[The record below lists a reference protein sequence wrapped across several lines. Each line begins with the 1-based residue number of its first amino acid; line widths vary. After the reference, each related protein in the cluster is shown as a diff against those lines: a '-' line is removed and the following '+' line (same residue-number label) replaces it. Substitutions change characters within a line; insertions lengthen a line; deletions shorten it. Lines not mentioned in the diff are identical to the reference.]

1 MALRVTSR
9 DIQEIVA
16 KLSSDKAKAREVIKK
31 IDFYW
36 RVCLVSWREGV
47 KLLNTWLET
56 DRSIGF
62 CRYLSDKTSVLKPN
76 EVPHSETWPFLV
88 KILMQCASS
97 EISSSKKRLPKS
109 IFAKTLRIIV
119 QRAQDDGCSG
129 KKNLLLH
136 VAKSLFNHVWDVLKD
151 VPSFQSEYG
160 VILRYLLE
168 VTYYRFH
175 MRKRVYSNLVL
186 LYMEKVET
194 SLSTE
199 NFGQINP
206 KEEVFRFTLTL
217 HSLIENPP
225 GDIPDDL
232 RDNIISGFV
241 GIFSH
246 VRDEGKISRKLVECI
261 NTYLLKD
268 GPNLG
273 GKSLEIHQAVNHFVF
288 RYWFATH
295 DRSLKDS
302 LICYAKLQ
310 VSLTRGVDDGSI
322 LLELV
327 DVMSKELDQ
336 MITSSTNSPWGE
348 KCGIMTSSQFKV
360 AELAALVFCRVC
372 ANTYKSPVTE
382 KRARREHV
390 VVLIKERVM
399 EGKWPWHAA
408 LVCLIRNYSTRI
420 RKDHLLFWFDSI
432 SANFE
437 RIINAATLEHSYDDL
452 FWMLHLLRLSL
463 LMLFT
468 APNEK
473 SSQKLAFPLNE
484 VDAAFMLLCSIML
497 SDTKDSYLVPLEIW
511 DLRLFKRTL
520 PTVLMLGNILQV
532 CFVLHLMLLLQENL
546 AAVMVV
552 GKYLNGAH
560 STVDIVKSMMT
571 MRNIQGD
578 LQDFLYLRQNVLPA
592 VLAILN
598 LKEFTTLNEQFVVLL
613 PAAAY
618 ALSTGST
625 PLLYE
630 ASGLLPLLYA
640 TEPVEELA
648 KIEES
653 PSDFL
658 ECSVEVL
665 AKIDIDSGP
674 KVNLSN
680 YCQNVRLPLNLRD
693 QLLHEMENH
702 VLECIKEVEIDKM
715 LLSEVI
721 YTCALLANFM
731 FCSYSTRIREIPYF
745 FSKLGESLLGFL
757 NHAISIVEKYYNDGL
772 SGCLEW
778 NSIINNI
785 DSTVTSFKSFTSS
798 PFLSNCQEKNIASS
812 GFYFGIVQSSE
823 RLLKALAKL
832 YEGCSEC
839 RRNSQAKPDFPDLSD
854 AHSVHDPLPLNSRKK
869 LILDMELDMNSGSI
883 DVDRLGID
891 GSQTT
896 GSSISLVNQKLNFLS
911 IISSF
916 FPILSLST
924 WEIMFNLREK
934 ENDPQV
940 LENFLCILSRHPHWS
955 SCRHI
960 LDLVTSMTDVVN
972 SYENLK
978 FPCSFIL
985 DGICGLVASLLQS
998 NGVGTQNTVASSFTK
1013 RESEECLT
1021 SLGDL
1026 VTKVFDNSLFDWYDR
1041 AKLVNCICNFVL
1053 LRPQLAQLV
1062 IDKLFMLLRDPDYRV
1077 RLCLARR
1084 IGVLFQT
1091 WDGHSELFQDVC
1103 SNFGRKLVSSSGEK
1117 IVRAHEVLSA
1127 GPQPRPIMETIVIT
1141 LMHLVLHSEKIEFEA
1156 VFMISVVAAI
1166 DPSQR
1171 ELVSAVLDSLS
1182 EEACYTNR
1190 TKFLE
1195 ELMGPILFNWV
1206 ACGVS
1211 LVALVEAR
1219 DIFTSNLE
1227 PMNFIKYCCPWL
1239 LPALI
1244 LQEDA
1249 NGLKWVAKVACQPCA
1264 ALVKSHFVHIFSVC
1278 MAMHCSKKAGWERGS
1293 RVLETSILLIVN
1305 ISEHER
1311 DELIKKQMVSIVNH
1325 TLSLASSS
1333 SDCPLPFF
1341 SKDTI
1346 ACTIQ
1351 TIVDG
1356 FLDSEEHSKSFELV
1370 DKINIFRPDRVFM
1383 FIVDLHYKIAAA
1395 AHHWHKCNHLAG
1407 IEVLVNL
1414 LGHRAVIPSTFSY
1427 LLNLI
1432 GQFIGCDCLLDQC
1445 CCIISTLLNISR
1457 DYPSGETIRVLG
1469 EQLQFLVSE
1478 LVACCIPCGS
1488 NKKLSL
1494 TTSSRA
1500 VLLLQQLTIGADSS
1514 MVEYMKE
1521 LVAFPEFDIFNEIRD
1536 FHQKIR
1542 QTYSPRVHL
1551 LNFVKRP
1558 HYVPP
1563 RLLLC
1568 SLKALH
1574 KNIGSSGI
1582 FLGDQNDFKD
1592 AYWHSEN
1599 EIFHAAWKLVP
1610 LCSLD
1615 NTNDLSA
1622 MVSDIISKIGIGDPH
1637 RVVFHL
1643 PGDYSVPVFGIAI
1656 GMAETNIHADTGI
1669 SEEALLVLMRL
1680 LKKYLMD
1687 DSVEIIDMASQ
1698 ALRGILSTENGQ
1710 RALMQLDSYERSLIQ
1725 VHSKGVNLELVQR
1738 LIFNLQRKLTAE
1750 SISIEDSNVWT
1761 TLDKT
1766 FEAWICPLVYA
1777 VIGYCNDLILRLC
1790 QDIVLVKSEVAE
1802 FLFPYVIVNV
1812 AGRMDLDVDLC
1823 KLISLKVQENI
1834 FIESNAS
1841 IKSIQ
1846 IFLHALNELRL
1857 CHVTERKS
1865 SVVPQKQESSK
1876 QTKSPSYGS
1885 KLRVASA
1892 KMKDQQTTSCRLSV
1906 STLCWEKVYWL
1917 SVDYLMAAKSAI
1929 KCGSYFSAV
1938 LYVEYWCE
1946 EHFNSLTLGSPDF
1959 SPREMLQ
1966 SHIEILASAVTQINE
1981 PDSLY
1986 GIIQSHKLSSQITT
2000 FQHEGNWSKALEY
2013 LDLQARFELM
2023 PQMNGSTYLSS
2034 GNSQQP
2040 AHAFFSQTEHDT
2052 THKKPYKGLV
2062 RSLQQIGCTHVLDVY
2077 CQGLTTQ
2084 RGRLQHDLEFAELQ
2098 YEAAW
2103 RAGNWDFCSLY
2114 SCGAAPVSHQPGG
2127 HHFNENLHGC
2137 LRALQ
2142 EGEYDEFYT
2151 TLRNTKQDLLM
2162 SIFHASKESTEYIY
2176 STLVKLQIFYHLG
2189 MAWDLRWNSS
2199 CEKFDSSSERQKL
2212 LSEPVVPSM
2221 DQLQTL
2227 HKIWIRIF
2235 KQAELHMNMLEPFIA
2250 FRRVLLQVLNS
2261 SDSTAHHLLESA
2273 SILRKGCR
2281 TSQAAAALHEF
2292 KYLCSGLG
2300 EEYSNL
2306 YWLGRLEEAK
2316 LLRAQGQHEM
2326 AINLADHISQ
2336 NRQLKEDAADVFR
2349 LVGKWLAET
2358 RSSNSRTI
2366 LEKYLKH
2373 AVVLAGNN
2381 ITTEKLSAEKRS
2393 QMHFNLAHYADAL
2406 FRSHEERLNSN
2417 EWHVAIRLRKHKTR
2431 ELEALLKRLKTSK
2444 GDKIDYSLKIQELQK
2459 QLSMDKGEAEKL
2471 QEDRDKFLS
2480 TAVEGYKQCLIIGDK
2495 YDVQVVFRLVSM
2507 WFSLTN
2513 KEIAI
2518 DSMLSTI
2525 KEVQSYKFI
2534 PLVYQIA
2541 SRMGGNKDSLAPK
2554 NFQFALVSLVKK
2566 MALDHPYHTIF
2577 QLLALANGDRIK
2589 DKQRSRNSFVV
2600 DVDKKV
2606 AAEDLLRELSAYH
2619 GAVISQMKQMVEI
2632 YIKLAELETKS
2643 EDTNKKVTLPREL
2656 RSIREL
2662 ELVPVV
2668 TSNFP
2673 VDQTCQYPKG
2683 FFPHF
2688 RGLADSVTIMNGI
2701 NAPKVVECLGS
2712 DGMRYRQLAKSG
2724 NDDLR
2729 QDAVMEQ
2736 FFGLVNTF
2744 LQKNRDTWKRR
2755 LRIRT
2760 YKVVPFTPSAGVLE
2774 WVNGTVPLG
2783 EYLIG
2788 SSRNGGAH
2796 GRYGVGDWTFLKC
2809 RQHVTAENNK
2819 SRAFLEVCKNFRPVM
2834 HYFFLERFRHPADW
2848 FDKRLAYTRS
2858 VAASSMVGYI
2868 VGLGDRH
2875 SMNVLIDQSSAEVV
2889 HIDLG
2894 VAFEQG
2900 LMLKTPER
2908 VPFRLTRDIID
2919 GMGVTGVEGV
2929 FRRCCEETLSV
2940 MRTNKEALLTIIEVF
2955 IHDPLYKWALSP
2967 LKAMQRQKDID
2978 DDLDANLEDSD
2989 EDEYEGNKDAAR
3001 ALLRVKQKLDG
3012 YEDGEMRSVHGQ
3024 VQQLIQDAIDPD
3036 RLCHMF
3042 PGWGAWL

>member
-1 MALRVTSR
+1 MALKVTSR
-9 DIQEIVA
+9 DIQEIVS
-16 KLSSDKAKAREVIKK
+16 KLSSDKAKARE
-31 IDFYW
+31 
-36 RVCLVSWREGV
+36 EGV

-76 EVPHSETWPFLV
+76 EVPHAETWPFLV

-225 GDIPDDL
+225 GDIPEDL
-232 RDNIISGFV
+232 RDNIISGFI

-295 DRSLKDS
+295 DRCLKDS

-336 MITSSTNSPWGE
+336 MSTSSTNSPWGE
-348 KCGIMTSSQFKV
+348 KCGIMTSSQFKL

-372 ANTYKSPVTE
+372 ANTYKSLVTE

-437 RIINAATLEHSYDDL
+437 RIINAGTLEHSYDDL
-452 FWMLHLLRLSL
+452 FWTLQSLLRLSL
-463 LMLFT
+463 LMLFA

-484 VDAAFMLLCSIML
+484 DNENKLHELSGPLYEVGNGWHVIWNCLMRSLPTFCNLTSIVDAAFTLLCSIML

-520 PTVLMLGNILQV
+520 STVLMLGNIFQV

-552 GKYLNGAH
+552 GKYLKGAH
-560 STVDIVKSMMT
+560 FTVDIVKSMMT
-571 MRNIQGD
+571 MRSIQGD

-598 LKEFTTLNEQFVVLL
+598 LKEFTTLNERFVVLL

-618 ALSTGST
+618 ALSTGCT

-693 QLLHEMENH
+693 QLHREMENH

-731 FCSYSTRIREIPYF
+731 FCSYSTRIREIPPF
-745 FSKLGESLLGFL
+745 FYKLGESLLGYL

-785 DSTVTSFKSFTSS
+785 DSTATSFKSFTSS
-798 PFLSNCQEKNIASS
+798 PLLSNCQEKNIASS

-854 AHSVHDPLPLNSRKK
+854 AHSIHDLLPLNNRKK
-869 LILDMELDMNSGSI
+869 LILDVELDMNGGSI

-896 GSSISLVNQKLNFLS
+896 GSSISLVNQKLNFLA

-916 FPILSLST
+916 FPILSFST
-924 WEIMFNLREK
+924 WEIMFNLKEK

-978 FPCSFIL
+978 FPCSCIL
-985 DGICGLVASLLQS
+985 DGICCLVASLLQS
-998 NGVGTQNTVASSFTK
+998 NGVGTQNTVASSSTK

-1103 SNFGRKLVSSSGEK
+1103 SNFGRKLVTSSGEK
-1117 IVRAHEVLSA
+1117 IVRAQEVLSA

-1141 LMHLVLHSEKIEFEA
+1141 LMHLVLHSEKIELEA

-1182 EEACYTNR
+1182 KEACYTNR

-1249 NGLKWVAKVACQPCA
+1249 NSLKWVAKVACQTCA
-1264 ALVKSHFVHIFSVC
+1264 ALVKRHFVHIFSVC

-1311 DELIKKQMVSIVNH
+1311 DELIKKQM
-1325 TLSLASSS
+1325 
-1333 SDCPLPFF
+1333 
-1341 SKDTI
+1341 
-1346 ACTIQ
+1346 
-1351 TIVDG
+1351 
-1356 FLDSEEHSKSFELV
+1356 
-1370 DKINIFRPDRVFM
+1370 
-1383 FIVDLHYKIAAA
+1383 
-1395 AHHWHKCNHLAG
+1395 
-1407 IEVLVNL
+1407 
-1414 LGHRAVIPSTFSY
+1414 
-1427 LLNLI
+1427 
-1432 GQFIGCDCLLDQC
+1432 
-1445 CCIISTLLNISR
+1445 
-1457 DYPSGETIRVLG
+1457 
-1469 EQLQFLVSE
+1469 
-1478 LVACCIPCGS
+1478 
-1488 NKKLSL
+1488 
-1494 TTSSRA
+1494 
-1500 VLLLQQLTIGADSS
+1500 
-1514 MVEYMKE
+1514 
-1521 LVAFPEFDIFNEIRD
+1521 
-1536 FHQKIR
+1536 
-1542 QTYSPRVHL
+1542 
-1551 LNFVKRP
+1551 FVKRP

-1710 RALMQLDSYERSLIQ
+1710 RALMQLNSYERSLIE

-1738 LIFNLQRKLTAE
+1738 LISNLQRKLTAE

-1777 VIGYCNDLILRLC
+1777 VIGYCNDVILRLC

-1885 KLRVASA
+1885 KSRVASA

-1906 STLCWEKVYWL
+1906 SALCWEKVYWL

-2023 PQMNGSTYLSS
+2023 PQINGSTYPSS

-2040 AHAFFSQTEHDT
+2040 AHAIFSQTEHDT

-2114 SCGAAPVSHQPGG
+2114 SCGAAPVAHQPGG

-2142 EGEYDEFYT
+2142 EGDYDEFYT

-2336 NRQLKEDAADVFR
+2336 NRQLKDAADVFR

-2373 AVVLAGNN
+2373 AIVLAGNH

-2417 EWHVAIRLRKHKTR
+2417 EWHVAIRLRKHKTK

-2480 TAVEGYKQCLIIGDK
+2480 TAVEGYKQCLIIGEK

-2507 WFSLTN
+2507 WFSLTT

-2525 KEVQSYKFI
+2525 KQVQSYKFI

-2656 RSIREL
+2656 RGIREL

>member
-1 MALRVTSR
+1 MALKVTSR
-9 DIQEIVA
+9 DIQEIVS
-16 KLSSDKAKAREVIKK
+16 KLSSDKAKARE
-31 IDFYW
+31 
-36 RVCLVSWREGV
+36 EGV

-56 DRSIGF
+56 DRSFGF

-119 QRAQDDGCSG
+119 QRAQDDGCSEKSSKSDVACRPALTCRKG

-336 MITSSTNSPWGE
+336 MSTSSTNSPWGE

-372 ANTYKSPVTE
+372 ANTYKSPGTE

-390 VVLIKERVM
+390 VVLIKERVV

-420 RKDHLLFWFDSI
+420 RKDHLLFWFDNI

-437 RIINAATLEHSYDDL
+437 RIINAATLKHSYDDL
-452 FWMLHLLRLSL
+452 FWTLQSLLRLSL
-463 LMLFT
+463 LMLFA

-473 SSQKLAFPLNE
+473 SSQKLAFPMNE
-484 VDAAFMLLCSIML
+484 DNENKLHEL
-497 SDTKDSYLVPLEIW
+497 SGPLYEVGKGWHVIW
-511 DLRLFKRTL
+511 NCLMRSL
-520 PTVLMLGNILQV
+520 PTFCNLTSIV

-546 AAVMVV
+546 V
-552 GKYLNGAH
+552 
-560 STVDIVKSMMT
+560 VKSMMT
-571 MRNIQGD
+571 MRSIQGD

-598 LKEFTTLNEQFVVLL
+598 LKDFCHCSMLL
-613 PAAAY
+613 SLWRNWPRLRKVQVIFWNAQ
-618 ALSTGST
+618 L
-625 PLLYE
+625 
-630 ASGLLPLLYA
+630 
-640 TEPVEELA
+640 
-648 KIEES
+648 K
-653 PSDFL
+653 FL
-658 ECSVEVL
+658 RRL
-665 AKIDIDSGP
+665 ILIL
-674 KVNLSN
+674 VNLFN

-721 YTCALLANFM
+721 YTCALLSNFM
-731 FCSYSTRIREIPYF
+731 FCSYSTRIREIPHF
-745 FSKLGESLLGFL
+745 FSKLGESLLGYL
-757 NHAISIVEKYYNDGL
+757 NHAITIVEKYYNDGL

-785 DSTVTSFKSFTSS
+785 DSMATSFKSFTSS
-798 PFLSNCQEKNIASS
+798 PFLNNCQEKNIASS

-823 RLLKALAKL
+823 RLLKSLAKL

-839 RRNSQAKPDFPDLSD
+839 RRNSQAKPGFPDLSD
-854 AHSVHDPLPLNSRKK
+854 AHSIHDPLPLNSRKK
-869 LILDMELDMNSGSI
+869 LILDVELDMNGGSI

-978 FPCSFIL
+978 FPCSYIL
-985 DGICGLVASLLQS
+985 DGICCLVTSLLQS

-1103 SNFGRKLVSSSGEK
+1103 SNFGRKLVTSSGEK
-1117 IVRAHEVLSA
+1117 TVRAQEVLSV
-1127 GPQPRPIMETIVIT
+1127 GPQPRPIMETIVVT
-1141 LMHLVLHSEKIEFEA
+1141 LMHLVLHSERIELEA

-1182 EEACYTNR
+1182 KEACYTNR

-1249 NGLKWVAKVACQPCA
+1249 NSLKWVAKVACQPCA

-1325 TLSLASSS
+1325 TLSLASNS

-1414 LGHRAVIPSTFSY
+1414 LGHRAVIPSTFNY

-1457 DYPSGETIRVLG
+1457 DYPSEETIRVLG

-1488 NKKLSL
+1488 NKKLSV

-1514 MVEYMKE
+1514 MVEYIKE

-1622 MVSDIISKIGIGDPH
+1622 MVSDFISKIGIGDPH

-1643 PGDYSVPVFGIAI
+1643 PGDYSVPVFGITI
-1656 GMAETNIHADTGI
+1656 GMGDTNIHADTGI

-1710 RALMQLDSYERSLIQ
+1710 RALMQLDSYERSLIE

-1738 LIFNLQRKLTAE
+1738 LISNLQRKLTAE

-1834 FIESNAS
+1834 FNESNAS

-1885 KLRVASA
+1885 KSRVASA

-1986 GIIQSHKLSSQITT
+1986 GIIQSHKLSSQITI

-2023 PQMNGSTYLSS
+2023 PQMNGSTHPSS

-2084 RGRLQHDLEFAELQ
+2084 TGRLQHDLEFAELQ

-2114 SCGAAPVSHQPGG
+2114 SCGAAPVAHQPGG

-2142 EGEYDEFYT
+2142 EGDYDEFYT

-2221 DQLQTL
+2221 DQLKTL

-2366 LEKYLKH
+2366 LEKYLKR
-2373 AVVLAGNN
+2373 AVVLAGNH

-2417 EWHVAIRLRKHKTR
+2417 EWHVAIRLRKHKTK

-2632 YIKLAELETKS
+2632 YIKLAELETKR
-2643 EDTNKKVTLPREL
+2643 EDTNKKVALPREL

-2755 LRIRT
+2755 LIIRT

-2929 FRRCCEETLSV
+2929 FRRCCEEALSV

>member
-1 MALRVTSR
+1 MALKVTSR
-9 DIQEIVA
+9 DIQEIVS
-16 KLSSDKAKAREVIKK
+16 KLSSDKAKARE
-31 IDFYW
+31 
-36 RVCLVSWREGV
+36 EGV

-76 EVPHSETWPFLV
+76 EVPHAETWPFLV

-225 GDIPDDL
+225 GDIPEDL
-232 RDNIISGFV
+232 RDNIISGFI

-295 DRSLKDS
+295 DRCLKDS

-336 MITSSTNSPWGE
+336 MSTSSTNSPWGE
-348 KCGIMTSSQFKV
+348 KCGIMTSSQFKL

-372 ANTYKSPVTE
+372 ANTYKSLVTE

-437 RIINAATLEHSYDDL
+437 RIINAGTLEHSYDDL
-452 FWMLHLLRLSL
+452 FWTLQSLLRLSL
-463 LMLFT
+463 LMLFA

-484 VDAAFMLLCSIML
+484 DNENKLHELSGPLYEVGNGWHVIWNCLMRSLPTFCNLTSIVDAAFTLLCSIML

-520 PTVLMLGNILQV
+520 STVLMLGNIFQV

-552 GKYLNGAH
+552 GKYLKGAH
-560 STVDIVKSMMT
+560 FTVDIVKSMMT
-571 MRNIQGD
+571 MRSIQGD

-598 LKEFTTLNEQFVVLL
+598 LKEFTTLNERFVVLL

-618 ALSTGST
+618 ALSTGCT

-693 QLLHEMENH
+693 QLHREMENH

-731 FCSYSTRIREIPYF
+731 FCSYSTRIREIPPF
-745 FSKLGESLLGFL
+745 FYKLGESLLGYL

-785 DSTVTSFKSFTSS
+785 DSTATSFKSFTSS
-798 PFLSNCQEKNIASS
+798 PLLSNCQEKNIASS

-854 AHSVHDPLPLNSRKK
+854 AHSIHDLLPLNNRKK
-869 LILDMELDMNSGSI
+869 LILDVELDMNGGSI

-896 GSSISLVNQKLNFLS
+896 GSSISLVNQKLNFLA

-916 FPILSLST
+916 FPILSFST
-924 WEIMFNLREK
+924 WEIMFNLKEK

-978 FPCSFIL
+978 FPCSCIL
-985 DGICGLVASLLQS
+985 DGICCLVASLLQS
-998 NGVGTQNTVASSFTK
+998 NGVGTQNTVASSSTK

-1103 SNFGRKLVSSSGEK
+1103 SNFGRKLVTSSGEK
-1117 IVRAHEVLSA
+1117 IVRAQEVLSA

-1141 LMHLVLHSEKIEFEA
+1141 LMHLVLHSEKIELEA

-1182 EEACYTNR
+1182 KEACYTNR

-1249 NGLKWVAKVACQPCA
+1249 NSLKWVAKVACQTCA
-1264 ALVKSHFVHIFSVC
+1264 ALVKRHFVHIFSVC

-1311 DELIKKQMVSIVNH
+1311 DELIKKQM
-1325 TLSLASSS
+1325 
-1333 SDCPLPFF
+1333 
-1341 SKDTI
+1341 
-1346 ACTIQ
+1346 
-1351 TIVDG
+1351 
-1356 FLDSEEHSKSFELV
+1356 
-1370 DKINIFRPDRVFM
+1370 
-1383 FIVDLHYKIAAA
+1383 
-1395 AHHWHKCNHLAG
+1395 
-1407 IEVLVNL
+1407 
-1414 LGHRAVIPSTFSY
+1414 
-1427 LLNLI
+1427 
-1432 GQFIGCDCLLDQC
+1432 
-1445 CCIISTLLNISR
+1445 
-1457 DYPSGETIRVLG
+1457 
-1469 EQLQFLVSE
+1469 
-1478 LVACCIPCGS
+1478 
-1488 NKKLSL
+1488 
-1494 TTSSRA
+1494 
-1500 VLLLQQLTIGADSS
+1500 
-1514 MVEYMKE
+1514 
-1521 LVAFPEFDIFNEIRD
+1521 
-1536 FHQKIR
+1536 
-1542 QTYSPRVHL
+1542 
-1551 LNFVKRP
+1551 
-1558 HYVPP
+1558 
-1563 RLLLC
+1563 
-1568 SLKALH
+1568 
-1574 KNIGSSGI
+1574 
-1582 FLGDQNDFKD
+1582 
-1592 AYWHSEN
+1592 
-1599 EIFHAAWKLVP
+1599 
-1610 LCSLD
+1610 
-1615 NTNDLSA
+1615 
-1622 MVSDIISKIGIGDPH
+1622 
-1637 RVVFHL
+1637 
-1643 PGDYSVPVFGIAI
+1643 
-1656 GMAETNIHADTGI
+1656 
-1669 SEEALLVLMRL
+1669 
-1680 LKKYLMD
+1680 
-1687 DSVEIIDMASQ
+1687 
-1698 ALRGILSTENGQ
+1698 GILSTENGQ
-1710 RALMQLDSYERSLIQ
+1710 RALMQLNSYERSLI
-1725 VHSKGVNLELVQR
+1725 E
-1738 LIFNLQRKLTAE
+1738 
-1750 SISIEDSNVWT
+1750 
-1761 TLDKT
+1761 
-1766 FEAWICPLVYA
+1766 
-1777 VIGYCNDLILRLC
+1777 
-1790 QDIVLVKSEVAE
+1790 
-1802 FLFPYVIVNV
+1802 
-1812 AGRMDLDVDLC
+1812 
-1823 KLISLKVQENI
+1823 
-1834 FIESNAS
+1834 
-1841 IKSIQ
+1841 
-1846 IFLHALNELRL
+1846 
-1857 CHVTERKS
+1857 
-1865 SVVPQKQESSK
+1865 
-1876 QTKSPSYGS
+1876 
-1885 KLRVASA
+1885 
-1892 KMKDQQTTSCRLSV
+1892 
-1906 STLCWEKVYWL
+1906 VYWL

-2023 PQMNGSTYLSS
+2023 PQINGSTYPSS

-2040 AHAFFSQTEHDT
+2040 AHAIFSQTEHDT

-2114 SCGAAPVSHQPGG
+2114 SCGAAPVAHQPGG

-2142 EGEYDEFYT
+2142 EGDYDEFYT

-2336 NRQLKEDAADVFR
+2336 NRQLKDAADVFR

-2373 AVVLAGNN
+2373 AIVLAGNH

-2417 EWHVAIRLRKHKTR
+2417 EWHVAIRLRKHKTK

-2480 TAVEGYKQCLIIGDK
+2480 TAVEGYKQCLIIGEK

-2507 WFSLTN
+2507 WFSLTT

-2525 KEVQSYKFI
+2525 KQVQSYKFI

-2656 RSIREL
+2656 RGIREL

>member
-1 MALRVTSR
+1 MALKVTSR
-9 DIQEIVA
+9 DIQEIVS
-16 KLSSDKAKAREVIKK
+16 KLSSDKAKARE
-31 IDFYW
+31 
-36 RVCLVSWREGV
+36 EGV

-56 DRSIGF
+56 DRSFGF

-119 QRAQDDGCSG
+119 QRAQDDGCSEKSSKSDVACRPALTCRKG

-336 MITSSTNSPWGE
+336 MSTSSTNSPWGE

-372 ANTYKSPVTE
+372 ANTYKSPGTE

-390 VVLIKERVM
+390 VVLIKERVV

-420 RKDHLLFWFDSI
+420 RKDHLLFWFDNI

-437 RIINAATLEHSYDDL
+437 RIINAATLKHSYDDL
-452 FWMLHLLRLSL
+452 FWTLQSLLRLSL
-463 LMLFT
+463 LMLFA

-473 SSQKLAFPLNE
+473 SSQKLAFPMNE
-484 VDAAFMLLCSIML
+484 DNENKLHELSGPLYEVGKGWHVIWNCLMRSLPTFCNLTSIVDAAFMLLCSIML

-520 PTVLMLGNILQV
+520 SMSAL
-532 CFVLHLMLLLQENL
+532 CFISCYFSRRTSL
-546 AAVMVV
+546 
-552 GKYLNGAH
+552 
-560 STVDIVKSMMT
+560 
-571 MRNIQGD
+571 GD

-598 LKEFTTLNEQFVVLL
+598 LKEFTTLNERFVVLL

-625 PLLYE
+625 PLLYD

-640 TEPVEELA
+640 TEPMEELA

-674 KVNLSN
+674 KVNLFN

-721 YTCALLANFM
+721 YTCALLSNFM
-731 FCSYSTRIREIPYF
+731 FCSYSTRIREIPHF
-745 FSKLGESLLGFL
+745 FSKLGESLLGYL
-757 NHAISIVEKYYNDGL
+757 NHAITIVEKYYNDGL

-785 DSTVTSFKSFTSS
+785 DSMATSFKSFTSS
-798 PFLSNCQEKNIASS
+798 PFLNNCQEKNIASS

-823 RLLKALAKL
+823 RLLKSLAKL

-839 RRNSQAKPDFPDLSD
+839 RRNSQAKPGFPDLSD
-854 AHSVHDPLPLNSRKK
+854 AHSIHDPLPLNSRKK
-869 LILDMELDMNSGSI
+869 LILDVELDMNGGSI

-978 FPCSFIL
+978 FPCSYIL
-985 DGICGLVASLLQS
+985 DGICCLVTSLLQS

-1103 SNFGRKLVSSSGEK
+1103 SNFGRKLVTSSGEK
-1117 IVRAHEVLSA
+1117 TVRAQEVLSV
-1127 GPQPRPIMETIVIT
+1127 GPQPRPIMETIVVT
-1141 LMHLVLHSEKIEFEA
+1141 LMHLVLHSERIELEA

-1182 EEACYTNR
+1182 KEACYTNR

-1249 NGLKWVAKVACQPCA
+1249 NSLKWVAK
-1264 ALVKSHFVHIFSVC
+1264 
-1278 MAMHCSKKAGWERGS
+1278 
-1293 RVLETSILLIVN
+1293 
-1305 ISEHER
+1305 
-1311 DELIKKQMVSIVNH
+1311 VSIVNH
-1325 TLSLASSS
+1325 TLSLASNS

-1346 ACTIQ
+1346 ALRSTLK
-1351 TIVDG
+1351 V
-1356 FLDSEEHSKSFELV
+1356 S
-1370 DKINIFRPDRVFM
+1370 
-1383 FIVDLHYKIAAA
+1383 
-1395 AHHWHKCNHLAG
+1395 
-1407 IEVLVNL
+1407 NL
-1414 LGHRAVIPSTFSY
+1414 LTRLTSSDRTEYLCY

-1457 DYPSGETIRVLG
+1457 DYPSEETIRVLG

-1488 NKKLSL
+1488 NKKLSV

-1514 MVEYMKE
+1514 MVEYIKE

-1622 MVSDIISKIGIGDPH
+1622 MVSDFISKIGIGDPH

-1643 PGDYSVPVFGIAI
+1643 PGDYSVPVFGITI
-1656 GMAETNIHADTGI
+1656 GMGDTNIHADTGI

-1710 RALMQLDSYERSLIQ
+1710 RALMQLDSYERSLIE

-1738 LIFNLQRKLTAE
+1738 LISNLQRKLTAE

-1834 FIESNAS
+1834 FNESNAS

-1885 KLRVASA
+1885 KSRVASA

-1986 GIIQSHKLSSQITT
+1986 GIIQSHKLSSQITI

-2023 PQMNGSTYLSS
+2023 PQMNGSTHPSS

-2084 RGRLQHDLEFAELQ
+2084 TGRLQHDLEFAELQ

-2114 SCGAAPVSHQPGG
+2114 SCGAAPVAHQPGG

-2142 EGEYDEFYT
+2142 EGDYDEFYT

-2221 DQLQTL
+2221 DQLKTL

-2366 LEKYLKH
+2366 LEKYLKR
-2373 AVVLAGNN
+2373 AVVLAGNH

-2417 EWHVAIRLRKHKTR
+2417 EWHVAIRLRKHKTK

-2632 YIKLAELETKS
+2632 YIKLAELETKR
-2643 EDTNKKVTLPREL
+2643 EDTNKKVALPREL

-2755 LRIRT
+2755 LIIRT

-2929 FRRCCEETLSV
+2929 FRRCCEEALSV

>member
-1 MALRVTSR
+1 MALKVTSR
-9 DIQEIVA
+9 DIQEIVS
-16 KLSSDKAKAREVIKK
+16 KLSSDKAKARE
-31 IDFYW
+31 
-36 RVCLVSWREGV
+36 EGV

-56 DRSIGF
+56 DRSFGF

-119 QRAQDDGCSG
+119 QRAQDDGCSEKSSKSDVACRPALTCRKG

-336 MITSSTNSPWGE
+336 MSTSSTNSPWGE

-372 ANTYKSPVTE
+372 ANTYKSPGTE

-390 VVLIKERVM
+390 VVLIKERVV

-420 RKDHLLFWFDSI
+420 RKDHLLFWFDNI

-437 RIINAATLEHSYDDL
+437 RIINAATLKHSYDDL
-452 FWMLHLLRLSL
+452 FWTLQSLLRLSL
-463 LMLFT
+463 LMLFA

-473 SSQKLAFPLNE
+473 SSQKLAFPMNE
-484 VDAAFMLLCSIML
+484 DNENKLHELSGPLYEVGKGWHVIWNCLMRSLPTFCNLTSIVDAAFMLLCSIML

-520 PTVLMLGNILQV
+520 SMSAL
-532 CFVLHLMLLLQENL
+532 CFISCYFSRRTSL
-546 AAVMVV
+546 
-552 GKYLNGAH
+552 
-560 STVDIVKSMMT
+560 
-571 MRNIQGD
+571 GD

-598 LKEFTTLNEQFVVLL
+598 LKEFTTLNERFVVLL

-625 PLLYE
+625 PLLYD

-640 TEPVEELA
+640 TEPMEELA

-674 KVNLSN
+674 KVNLFN

-721 YTCALLANFM
+721 YTCALLSNFM
-731 FCSYSTRIREIPYF
+731 FCSYST
-745 FSKLGESLLGFL
+745 S
-757 NHAISIVEKYYNDGL
+757 
-772 SGCLEW
+772 
-778 NSIINNI
+778 
-785 DSTVTSFKSFTSS
+785 
-798 PFLSNCQEKNIASS
+798 
-812 GFYFGIVQSSE
+812 
-823 RLLKALAKL
+823 
-832 YEGCSEC
+832 
-839 RRNSQAKPDFPDLSD
+839 
-854 AHSVHDPLPLNSRKK
+854 
-869 LILDMELDMNSGSI
+869 
-883 DVDRLGID
+883 
-891 GSQTT
+891 
-896 GSSISLVNQKLNFLS
+896 
-911 IISSF
+911 
-916 FPILSLST
+916 
-924 WEIMFNLREK
+924 
-934 ENDPQV
+934 
-940 LENFLCILSRHPHWS
+940 
-955 SCRHI
+955 
-960 LDLVTSMTDVVN
+960 
-972 SYENLK
+972 
-978 FPCSFIL
+978 
-985 DGICGLVASLLQS
+985 
-998 NGVGTQNTVASSFTK
+998 
-1013 RESEECLT
+1013 
-1021 SLGDL
+1021 
-1026 VTKVFDNSLFDWYDR
+1026 
-1041 AKLVNCICNFVL
+1041 
-1053 LRPQLAQLV
+1053 
-1062 IDKLFMLLRDPDYRV
+1062 
-1077 RLCLARR
+1077 
-1084 IGVLFQT
+1084 
-1091 WDGHSELFQDVC
+1091 
-1103 SNFGRKLVSSSGEK
+1103 SNFGRKLVTSSGEK
-1117 IVRAHEVLSA
+1117 TVRAQEVLSV
-1127 GPQPRPIMETIVIT
+1127 GPQPRPIMETIVVT
-1141 LMHLVLHSEKIEFEA
+1141 LMHLVLHSERIELEA

-1182 EEACYTNR
+1182 KEACYTNR

-1249 NGLKWVAKVACQPCA
+1249 NSLKWVAKVACQPCA

-1325 TLSLASSS
+1325 TLSLASNS

-1414 LGHRAVIPSTFSY
+1414 LGHRAVIPSTFNY

-1457 DYPSGETIRVLG
+1457 DYPSEETIRVLG

-1488 NKKLSL
+1488 NKKLSV

-1514 MVEYMKE
+1514 MVEYIKE

-1622 MVSDIISKIGIGDPH
+1622 MVSDFISKIGIGDPH

-1643 PGDYSVPVFGIAI
+1643 PGDYSVPVFGITI
-1656 GMAETNIHADTGI
+1656 GMGDTNIHADTGI

-1710 RALMQLDSYERSLIQ
+1710 RALMQLDSYERSLIE

-1738 LIFNLQRKLTAE
+1738 LISNLQRKLTAE

-1834 FIESNAS
+1834 FNESNAS

-1885 KLRVASA
+1885 KSRVASA

-1986 GIIQSHKLSSQITT
+1986 GIIQSHKLSSQITI

-2023 PQMNGSTYLSS
+2023 PQMNGSTHPSS

-2084 RGRLQHDLEFAELQ
+2084 TGRLQHDLEFAELQ

-2114 SCGAAPVSHQPGG
+2114 SCGAAPVAHQPGG

-2142 EGEYDEFYT
+2142 EGDYDEFYT

-2221 DQLQTL
+2221 DQLKTL

-2366 LEKYLKH
+2366 LEKYLKR
-2373 AVVLAGNN
+2373 AVVLAGNH

-2417 EWHVAIRLRKHKTR
+2417 EWHVAIRLRKHKTK

-2632 YIKLAELETKS
+2632 YIKLAELETKR
-2643 EDTNKKVTLPREL
+2643 EDTNKKVALPREL

-2755 LRIRT
+2755 LIIRT

-2929 FRRCCEETLSV
+2929 FRRCCEEALSV

>member
-1 MALRVTSR
+1 MALKVTSR
-9 DIQEIVA
+9 DIQEIVS
-16 KLSSDKAKAREVIKK
+16 KLSSDKAKARE
-31 IDFYW
+31 
-36 RVCLVSWREGV
+36 EGV

-56 DRSIGF
+56 DRSFGF

-119 QRAQDDGCSG
+119 QRAQDDGCSEKSSKSDVACRPALTCRKG

-336 MITSSTNSPWGE
+336 MSTSSTNSPWGE

-372 ANTYKSPVTE
+372 ANTYKSPGTE

-390 VVLIKERVM
+390 VVLIKERVV

-420 RKDHLLFWFDSI
+420 RKDHLLFWFDNI

-437 RIINAATLEHSYDDL
+437 RIINAATLKHSYDDL
-452 FWMLHLLRLSL
+452 FWTLQSLLRLSL
-463 LMLFT
+463 LMLFA

-473 SSQKLAFPLNE
+473 SSQKLAFPMNE
-484 VDAAFMLLCSIML
+484 DNENKLHELSGPLYEVGKGWHVIWNCLMRSLPTFCNLTSIVDAAFMLLCSIML

-520 PTVLMLGNILQV
+520 SMSAL
-532 CFVLHLMLLLQENL
+532 CFISCYFSRRTSL
-546 AAVMVV
+546 
-552 GKYLNGAH
+552 
-560 STVDIVKSMMT
+560 
-571 MRNIQGD
+571 GD

-598 LKEFTTLNEQFVVLL
+598 LK
-613 PAAAY
+613 
-618 ALSTGST
+618 
-625 PLLYE
+625 
-630 ASGLLPLLYA
+630 
-640 TEPVEELA
+640 
-648 KIEES
+648 
-653 PSDFL
+653 DFCH
-658 ECSVEVL
+658 CS
-665 AKIDIDSGP
+665 
-674 KVNLSN
+674 
-680 YCQNVRLPLNLRD
+680 
-693 QLLHEMENH
+693 
-702 VLECIKEVEIDKM
+702 M
-715 LLSEVI
+715 LLS
-721 YTCALLANFM
+721 LWRNWP
-731 FCSYSTRIREIPYF
+731 R
-745 FSKLGESLLGFL
+745 KLSM
-757 NHAISIVEKYYNDGL
+757 HSQ
-772 SGCLEW
+772 
-778 NSIINNI
+778 
-785 DSTVTSFKSFTSS
+785 
-798 PFLSNCQEKNIASS
+798 PASS
-812 GFYFGIVQSSE
+812 LVFLQTYIGF
-823 RLLKALAKL
+823 
-832 YEGCSEC
+832 
-839 RRNSQAKPDFPDLSD
+839 
-854 AHSVHDPLPLNSRKK
+854 
-869 LILDMELDMNSGSI
+869 
-883 DVDRLGID
+883 
-891 GSQTT
+891 
-896 GSSISLVNQKLNFLS
+896 
-911 IISSF
+911 
-916 FPILSLST
+916 
-924 WEIMFNLREK
+924 
-934 ENDPQV
+934 
-940 LENFLCILSRHPHWS
+940 
-955 SCRHI
+955 
-960 LDLVTSMTDVVN
+960 VN

-978 FPCSFIL
+978 FPCSYIL
-985 DGICGLVASLLQS
+985 DGICCLVTSLLQS

-1103 SNFGRKLVSSSGEK
+1103 SNFGRKLVTSSGEK
-1117 IVRAHEVLSA
+1117 TVRAQEVLSV
-1127 GPQPRPIMETIVIT
+1127 GPQPRPIMETIVVT
-1141 LMHLVLHSEKIEFEA
+1141 LMHLVLHSERIELEA

-1182 EEACYTNR
+1182 KEACYTNR

-1249 NGLKWVAKVACQPCA
+1249 NSLKWVAKVACQPCA

-1325 TLSLASSS
+1325 TLSLASNS

-1414 LGHRAVIPSTFSY
+1414 LGHRAVIPSTFNY

-1457 DYPSGETIRVLG
+1457 DYPSEETIRVLG

-1488 NKKLSL
+1488 NKKLSV

-1514 MVEYMKE
+1514 MVEYIKE

-1622 MVSDIISKIGIGDPH
+1622 MVSDFISKIGIGDPH

-1643 PGDYSVPVFGIAI
+1643 PGDYSVPVFGITI
-1656 GMAETNIHADTGI
+1656 GMGDTNIHADTGI

-1710 RALMQLDSYERSLIQ
+1710 RALMQLDSYERSLIE

-1738 LIFNLQRKLTAE
+1738 LISNLQRKLTAE

-1834 FIESNAS
+1834 FNESNAS

-1885 KLRVASA
+1885 KSRVASA

-1986 GIIQSHKLSSQITT
+1986 GIIQSHKLSSQITI

-2023 PQMNGSTYLSS
+2023 PQMNGSTHPSS

-2084 RGRLQHDLEFAELQ
+2084 TGRLQHDLEFAELQ

-2114 SCGAAPVSHQPGG
+2114 SCGAAPVAHQPGG

-2142 EGEYDEFYT
+2142 EGDYDEFYT

-2221 DQLQTL
+2221 DQLKTL

-2366 LEKYLKH
+2366 LEKYLKR
-2373 AVVLAGNN
+2373 AVVLAGNH

-2417 EWHVAIRLRKHKTR
+2417 EWHVAIRLRKHKTK

-2632 YIKLAELETKS
+2632 YIKLAELETKR
-2643 EDTNKKVTLPREL
+2643 EDTNKKVALPREL

-2755 LRIRT
+2755 LIIRT

-2929 FRRCCEETLSV
+2929 FRRCCEEALSV

>member
-1 MALRVTSR
+1 MALKVTSR
-9 DIQEIVA
+9 DIQEIVS
-16 KLSSDKAKAREVIKK
+16 KLSSDKAKARE
-31 IDFYW
+31 
-36 RVCLVSWREGV
+36 EGV

-56 DRSIGF
+56 DRSFGF

-119 QRAQDDGCSG
+119 QRAQDDGCSEKSSKSDVACRPALTCRKG

-336 MITSSTNSPWGE
+336 MSTSSTNSPWGE

-372 ANTYKSPVTE
+372 ANTYKSPGTE

-390 VVLIKERVM
+390 VVLIKERVV

-420 RKDHLLFWFDSI
+420 RKDHLLFWFDNI

-437 RIINAATLEHSYDDL
+437 RIINAATLKHSYDDL
-452 FWMLHLLRLSL
+452 FWTLQSLLRLSL
-463 LMLFT
+463 LMLFA

-473 SSQKLAFPLNE
+473 SSQKLAFPMNE
-484 VDAAFMLLCSIML
+484 DNENKLHELSGPLYEVGKGWHVIWNCLMRSLPTFCNLTSIVDAAFMLLCSIML

-520 PTVLMLGNILQV
+520 SMSAL
-532 CFVLHLMLLLQENL
+532 CFISCYFSRRTSL
-546 AAVMVV
+546 
-552 GKYLNGAH
+552 
-560 STVDIVKSMMT
+560 
-571 MRNIQGD
+571 GD

-598 LKEFTTLNEQFVVLL
+598 LKEFTTLNERFVVLL

-625 PLLYE
+625 PLLYD

-640 TEPVEELA
+640 TEPMEELA

-674 KVNLSN
+674 KVNLFN

-721 YTCALLANFM
+721 YTCALLSNFM
-731 FCSYSTRIREIPYF
+731 FCSYSTRIREIPHF
-745 FSKLGESLLGFL
+745 FSKLGESLLGYL
-757 NHAISIVEKYYNDGL
+757 NHAITIVEKYYNDGL

-785 DSTVTSFKSFTSS
+785 DSMATSFKSFTSS
-798 PFLSNCQEKNIASS
+798 PFLNNCQEKNIASS

-823 RLLKALAKL
+823 RLLKSLAKL

-839 RRNSQAKPDFPDLSD
+839 RRNSQAKPGFPDLSD
-854 AHSVHDPLPLNSRKK
+854 AHSIHDPLPLNSRKK
-869 LILDMELDMNSGSI
+869 LILDVELDMNGGSI

-978 FPCSFIL
+978 FPCSYIL
-985 DGICGLVASLLQS
+985 DGICCLVTSLLQS

-1103 SNFGRKLVSSSGEK
+1103 SNFGRKLVTSSGEK
-1117 IVRAHEVLSA
+1117 TVRAQEVLSV
-1127 GPQPRPIMETIVIT
+1127 GPQPRPIMETIVVT
-1141 LMHLVLHSEKIEFEA
+1141 LMHLVLHSERIELEA

-1182 EEACYTNR
+1182 KEACYTNR

-1249 NGLKWVAKVACQPCA
+1249 NSLKWVAKVACQPCA

-1325 TLSLASSS
+1325 TLSLASNS

-1414 LGHRAVIPSTFSY
+1414 LGHRAVIPSTFNY

-1457 DYPSGETIRVLG
+1457 DYPSEETIRVLG

-1488 NKKLSL
+1488 NKKLSV

-1514 MVEYMKE
+1514 MVEYIKE

-1622 MVSDIISKIGIGDPH
+1622 MVSDFISKIGIGDPH

-1643 PGDYSVPVFGIAI
+1643 PGDYSVPVFGITI
-1656 GMAETNIHADTGI
+1656 GMGDTNIHADTGI

-1710 RALMQLDSYERSLIQ
+1710 RALMQLDSYERSLI
-1725 VHSKGVNLELVQR
+1725 E
-1738 LIFNLQRKLTAE
+1738 
-1750 SISIEDSNVWT
+1750 
-1761 TLDKT
+1761 
-1766 FEAWICPLVYA
+1766 
-1777 VIGYCNDLILRLC
+1777 
-1790 QDIVLVKSEVAE
+1790 
-1802 FLFPYVIVNV
+1802 
-1812 AGRMDLDVDLC
+1812 
-1823 KLISLKVQENI
+1823 
-1834 FIESNAS
+1834 
-1841 IKSIQ
+1841 
-1846 IFLHALNELRL
+1846 
-1857 CHVTERKS
+1857 
-1865 SVVPQKQESSK
+1865 

-1885 KLRVASA
+1885 KSRVASA

-1986 GIIQSHKLSSQITT
+1986 GIIQSHKLSSQITI

-2023 PQMNGSTYLSS
+2023 PQMNGSTHPSS

-2084 RGRLQHDLEFAELQ
+2084 TGRLQHDLEFAELQ

-2114 SCGAAPVSHQPGG
+2114 SCGAAPVAHQPGG

-2142 EGEYDEFYT
+2142 EGDYDEFYT

-2221 DQLQTL
+2221 DQLKTL

-2366 LEKYLKH
+2366 LEKYLKR
-2373 AVVLAGNN
+2373 AVVLAGNH

-2417 EWHVAIRLRKHKTR
+2417 EWHVAIRLRKHKTK

-2632 YIKLAELETKS
+2632 YIKLAELETKR
-2643 EDTNKKVTLPREL
+2643 EDTNKKVALPREL

-2755 LRIRT
+2755 LIIRT

-2929 FRRCCEETLSV
+2929 FRRCCEEALSV

>member
-1 MALRVTSR
+1 MALKVTSR
-9 DIQEIVA
+9 DIQEIVS
-16 KLSSDKAKAREVIKK
+16 KLSSDKAKARE
-31 IDFYW
+31 
-36 RVCLVSWREGV
+36 EGV

-56 DRSIGF
+56 DRSFGF

-119 QRAQDDGCSG
+119 QRAQDDGCSEKSSKSDVACRPALTCRKG

-336 MITSSTNSPWGE
+336 MSTSSTNSPWGE

-372 ANTYKSPVTE
+372 ANTYKSPGTE

-390 VVLIKERVM
+390 VVLIKERVV

-420 RKDHLLFWFDSI
+420 RKDHLLFWFDNI

-437 RIINAATLEHSYDDL
+437 RIINAATLKHSYDDL
-452 FWMLHLLRLSL
+452 FWTLQSLLRLSL
-463 LMLFT
+463 LMLFA

-473 SSQKLAFPLNE
+473 SSQKLAFPMNE
-484 VDAAFMLLCSIML
+484 DNENKLHELSGPLYEVGKGWHVIWNCLMRSLPTFCNLTSIVDAAFMLLCSIML

-520 PTVLMLGNILQV
+520 SMSAL
-532 CFVLHLMLLLQENL
+532 CFISCYFSRRTSL
-546 AAVMVV
+546 
-552 GKYLNGAH
+552 
-560 STVDIVKSMMT
+560 
-571 MRNIQGD
+571 GD

-598 LKEFTTLNEQFVVLL
+598 LKEFTTLNERFVVLL

-625 PLLYE
+625 PLLYD

-640 TEPVEELA
+640 TEPMEELA

-674 KVNLSN
+674 KVNLFN

-721 YTCALLANFM
+721 YTCALLSNFM
-731 FCSYSTRIREIPYF
+731 FCSYSTRIREIPHF
-745 FSKLGESLLGFL
+745 FSKLGESLLGYL
-757 NHAISIVEKYYNDGL
+757 NHAITIVEKYYNDGL

-785 DSTVTSFKSFTSS
+785 DSMATSFKSFTSS
-798 PFLSNCQEKNIASS
+798 PFLNNCQEKNIASS

-823 RLLKALAKL
+823 RLLKSLAKL

-839 RRNSQAKPDFPDLSD
+839 RRNSQAKPGFPDLSD
-854 AHSVHDPLPLNSRKK
+854 AHSIHDPLPLNSRKK
-869 LILDMELDMNSGSI
+869 LILDVELDMNGGSI

-978 FPCSFIL
+978 FPCSYIL
-985 DGICGLVASLLQS
+985 DGICCLVTSLLQS

-1103 SNFGRKLVSSSGEK
+1103 SNFGRKLVTSSGEK
-1117 IVRAHEVLSA
+1117 TVRAQEVLSV
-1127 GPQPRPIMETIVIT
+1127 GPQPRPIMETIVVT
-1141 LMHLVLHSEKIEFEA
+1141 LMHLVLHSERIELEA

-1182 EEACYTNR
+1182 KEACYTNR

-1249 NGLKWVAKVACQPCA
+1249 NSLKWVAKVACQPCA

-1325 TLSLASSS
+1325 TLSLASNS

-1414 LGHRAVIPSTFSY
+1414 LGHRAVIPSTFNY

-1457 DYPSGETIRVLG
+1457 DYPSEETIRVLG

-1488 NKKLSL
+1488 NKKLSV

-1514 MVEYMKE
+1514 MVEYIKE

-1622 MVSDIISKIGIGDPH
+1622 MVSDFISKIGIGDPH

-1643 PGDYSVPVFGIAI
+1643 PGDYSVPVFGITI
-1656 GMAETNIHADTGI
+1656 GMGDTNIHADTGI

-1710 RALMQLDSYERSLIQ
+1710 RALMQLDSYERSLI
-1725 VHSKGVNLELVQR
+1725 E
-1738 LIFNLQRKLTAE
+1738 
-1750 SISIEDSNVWT
+1750 
-1761 TLDKT
+1761 
-1766 FEAWICPLVYA
+1766 
-1777 VIGYCNDLILRLC
+1777 
-1790 QDIVLVKSEVAE
+1790 
-1802 FLFPYVIVNV
+1802 
-1812 AGRMDLDVDLC
+1812 
-1823 KLISLKVQENI
+1823 
-1834 FIESNAS
+1834 
-1841 IKSIQ
+1841 
-1846 IFLHALNELRL
+1846 
-1857 CHVTERKS
+1857 
-1865 SVVPQKQESSK
+1865 
-1876 QTKSPSYGS
+1876 
-1885 KLRVASA
+1885 
-1892 KMKDQQTTSCRLSV
+1892 
-1906 STLCWEKVYWL
+1906 VYWL

-1986 GIIQSHKLSSQITT
+1986 GIIQSHKLSSQITI

-2023 PQMNGSTYLSS
+2023 PQMNGSTHPSS

-2084 RGRLQHDLEFAELQ
+2084 TGRLQHDLEFAELQ

-2114 SCGAAPVSHQPGG
+2114 SCGAAPVAHQPGG

-2142 EGEYDEFYT
+2142 EGDYDEFYT

-2221 DQLQTL
+2221 DQLKTL

-2366 LEKYLKH
+2366 LEKYLKR
-2373 AVVLAGNN
+2373 AVVLAGNH

-2417 EWHVAIRLRKHKTR
+2417 EWHVAIRLRKHKTK

-2632 YIKLAELETKS
+2632 YIKLAELETKR
-2643 EDTNKKVTLPREL
+2643 EDTNKKVALPREL

-2755 LRIRT
+2755 LIIRT

-2929 FRRCCEETLSV
+2929 FRRCCEEALSV

>member
-1 MALRVTSR
+1 MALKVTSR
-9 DIQEIVA
+9 DIQEIVS
-16 KLSSDKAKAREVIKK
+16 KLSSDKAKARE
-31 IDFYW
+31 
-36 RVCLVSWREGV
+36 EGV

-76 EVPHSETWPFLV
+76 EVPHAETWPFLV

-225 GDIPDDL
+225 GDIPEDL
-232 RDNIISGFV
+232 RDNIISGFI

-295 DRSLKDS
+295 DRCLKDS

-336 MITSSTNSPWGE
+336 MSTSSTNSPWGE
-348 KCGIMTSSQFKV
+348 KCGIMTSSQFKL

-372 ANTYKSPVTE
+372 ANTYKSLVTE

-437 RIINAATLEHSYDDL
+437 RIINAGTLEHSYDDL
-452 FWMLHLLRLSL
+452 FWTLQSLLRLSL
-463 LMLFT
+463 LMLFA

-484 VDAAFMLLCSIML
+484 DNENKLHELSGPLYEVGNGWHVIWNCLMRSLPTFCNLTSIVDAAFTLLCSIML

-520 PTVLMLGNILQV
+520 STVLMLGNIFQV

-552 GKYLNGAH
+552 GKYLKGAH
-560 STVDIVKSMMT
+560 FTVDIVKSMMT
-571 MRNIQGD
+571 MRSIQGD

-598 LKEFTTLNEQFVVLL
+598 LKEFTTLNERFVVLL

-618 ALSTGST
+618 ALSTGCT

-693 QLLHEMENH
+693 QLHREMENH

-731 FCSYSTRIREIPYF
+731 FCSYSTRIREIPPF
-745 FSKLGESLLGFL
+745 FYKLGESLLGYL

-785 DSTVTSFKSFTSS
+785 DSTATSFKSFTSS
-798 PFLSNCQEKNIASS
+798 PLLSNCQEKNIASS

-854 AHSVHDPLPLNSRKK
+854 AHSIHDLLPLNNRKK
-869 LILDMELDMNSGSI
+869 LILDVELDMNGGSI

-896 GSSISLVNQKLNFLS
+896 GSSISLVNQKLNFLA

-916 FPILSLST
+916 FPILSFST
-924 WEIMFNLREK
+924 WEIMFNLKEK

-978 FPCSFIL
+978 FPCSCIL
-985 DGICGLVASLLQS
+985 DGICCLVASLLQS
-998 NGVGTQNTVASSFTK
+998 NGVGTQNTVASSSTK

-1103 SNFGRKLVSSSGEK
+1103 SNFGRKLVTSSGEK
-1117 IVRAHEVLSA
+1117 IVRAQEVLSA

-1141 LMHLVLHSEKIEFEA
+1141 LMHLVLHSEKIELEA

-1182 EEACYTNR
+1182 KEACYTNR

-1249 NGLKWVAKVACQPCA
+1249 NSLKWVAKVACQTCA
-1264 ALVKSHFVHIFSVC
+1264 ALVKRHFVHIFSVC

-1311 DELIKKQMVSIVNH
+1311 DELIKKQM
-1325 TLSLASSS
+1325 
-1333 SDCPLPFF
+1333 
-1341 SKDTI
+1341 
-1346 ACTIQ
+1346 
-1351 TIVDG
+1351 
-1356 FLDSEEHSKSFELV
+1356 
-1370 DKINIFRPDRVFM
+1370 
-1383 FIVDLHYKIAAA
+1383 
-1395 AHHWHKCNHLAG
+1395 
-1407 IEVLVNL
+1407 
-1414 LGHRAVIPSTFSY
+1414 
-1427 LLNLI
+1427 
-1432 GQFIGCDCLLDQC
+1432 
-1445 CCIISTLLNISR
+1445 
-1457 DYPSGETIRVLG
+1457 
-1469 EQLQFLVSE
+1469 
-1478 LVACCIPCGS
+1478 
-1488 NKKLSL
+1488 
-1494 TTSSRA
+1494 
-1500 VLLLQQLTIGADSS
+1500 
-1514 MVEYMKE
+1514 
-1521 LVAFPEFDIFNEIRD
+1521 
-1536 FHQKIR
+1536 
-1542 QTYSPRVHL
+1542 
-1551 LNFVKRP
+1551 
-1558 HYVPP
+1558 
-1563 RLLLC
+1563 
-1568 SLKALH
+1568 
-1574 KNIGSSGI
+1574 
-1582 FLGDQNDFKD
+1582 
-1592 AYWHSEN
+1592 
-1599 EIFHAAWKLVP
+1599 
-1610 LCSLD
+1610 
-1615 NTNDLSA
+1615 
-1622 MVSDIISKIGIGDPH
+1622 
-1637 RVVFHL
+1637 
-1643 PGDYSVPVFGIAI
+1643 
-1656 GMAETNIHADTGI
+1656 
-1669 SEEALLVLMRL
+1669 
-1680 LKKYLMD
+1680 
-1687 DSVEIIDMASQ
+1687 
-1698 ALRGILSTENGQ
+1698 GILSTENGQ
-1710 RALMQLDSYERSLIQ
+1710 RALMQLNSYERSLIE

-1738 LIFNLQRKLTAE
+1738 LISNLQRKLTAE

-1777 VIGYCNDLILRLC
+1777 VIGYCNDVILRLC

-1885 KLRVASA
+1885 KSRVASA

-1906 STLCWEKVYWL
+1906 SALCWEKVYWL

-2023 PQMNGSTYLSS
+2023 PQINGSTYPSS

-2040 AHAFFSQTEHDT
+2040 AHAIFSQTEHDT

-2114 SCGAAPVSHQPGG
+2114 SCGAAPVAHQPGG

-2142 EGEYDEFYT
+2142 EGDYDEFYT

-2336 NRQLKEDAADVFR
+2336 NRQLKDAADVFR

-2373 AVVLAGNN
+2373 AIVLAGNH

-2417 EWHVAIRLRKHKTR
+2417 EWHVAIRLRKHKTK

-2480 TAVEGYKQCLIIGDK
+2480 TAVEGYKQCLIIGEK

-2507 WFSLTN
+2507 WFSLTT

-2525 KEVQSYKFI
+2525 KQVQSYKFI

-2656 RSIREL
+2656 RGIREL

>member
-1 MALRVTSR
+1 MALKVTSR
-9 DIQEIVA
+9 DIQEIVS
-16 KLSSDKAKAREVIKK
+16 KLSSDKAKARE
-31 IDFYW
+31 
-36 RVCLVSWREGV
+36 EGV

-56 DRSIGF
+56 DRSFGF

-119 QRAQDDGCSG
+119 QRAQDDGCSEKSSKSDVACRPALTCRKG

-336 MITSSTNSPWGE
+336 MSTSSTNSPWGE

-372 ANTYKSPVTE
+372 ANTYKSPGTE

-390 VVLIKERVM
+390 VVLIKERVV

-420 RKDHLLFWFDSI
+420 RKDHLLFWFDNI

-437 RIINAATLEHSYDDL
+437 RIINAATLKHSYDDL
-452 FWMLHLLRLSL
+452 FWTLQSLLRLSL
-463 LMLFT
+463 LMLFA

-473 SSQKLAFPLNE
+473 SSQKLAFPMNE
-484 VDAAFMLLCSIML
+484 DNENKLHELSGPLYEVGKGWHVIWNCLMRSLPTFCNLTSIVDAAFMLLCSIML

-520 PTVLMLGNILQV
+520 SMSAL
-532 CFVLHLMLLLQENL
+532 CFISCYFSRRTSL
-546 AAVMVV
+546 
-552 GKYLNGAH
+552 
-560 STVDIVKSMMT
+560 
-571 MRNIQGD
+571 GD

-598 LKEFTTLNEQFVVLL
+598 LKEFTTLNERFVVLL

-625 PLLYE
+625 PLLYD

-640 TEPVEELA
+640 TEPMEELA

-674 KVNLSN
+674 KVNLFN

-721 YTCALLANFM
+721 YTCALLSNFM
-731 FCSYSTRIREIPYF
+731 FCSYSTRIREIPHF
-745 FSKLGESLLGFL
+745 FSKLGESLLGYL
-757 NHAISIVEKYYNDGL
+757 NHAITIVEKYYNDGL

-785 DSTVTSFKSFTSS
+785 DSMATSFKSFTSS
-798 PFLSNCQEKNIASS
+798 PFLNNCQEKNIASS

-823 RLLKALAKL
+823 RLLKSLAKL

-839 RRNSQAKPDFPDLSD
+839 RRNSQAKPGFPDLSD
-854 AHSVHDPLPLNSRKK
+854 AHSIHDPLPLNSRKK
-869 LILDMELDMNSGSI
+869 LILDVELDMNGGSI

-978 FPCSFIL
+978 FPCSYIL
-985 DGICGLVASLLQS
+985 DGICCLVTSLLQS

-1103 SNFGRKLVSSSGEK
+1103 SNFGRKLVTSSGEK
-1117 IVRAHEVLSA
+1117 TVRAQEVLSV
-1127 GPQPRPIMETIVIT
+1127 GPQPRPIMETIVVT
-1141 LMHLVLHSEKIEFEA
+1141 LMHLVLHSERIELEA

-1182 EEACYTNR
+1182 KEACYTNR

-1249 NGLKWVAKVACQPCA
+1249 NSLKWVAK
-1264 ALVKSHFVHIFSVC
+1264 
-1278 MAMHCSKKAGWERGS
+1278 
-1293 RVLETSILLIVN
+1293 
-1305 ISEHER
+1305 
-1311 DELIKKQMVSIVNH
+1311 VSIVNH
-1325 TLSLASSS
+1325 TLSLASNS

-1414 LGHRAVIPSTFSY
+1414 LGHRAVIPSTFNY

-1457 DYPSGETIRVLG
+1457 DYPSEETIRVLG

-1488 NKKLSL
+1488 NKKLSV

-1514 MVEYMKE
+1514 MVEYIKE

-1622 MVSDIISKIGIGDPH
+1622 MVSDFISKIGIGDPH

-1643 PGDYSVPVFGIAI
+1643 PGDYSVPVFGITI
-1656 GMAETNIHADTGI
+1656 GMGDTNIHADTGI

-1710 RALMQLDSYERSLIQ
+1710 RALMQLDSYERSLIE

-1738 LIFNLQRKLTAE
+1738 LISNLQRKLTAE

-1834 FIESNAS
+1834 FNESNAS

-1885 KLRVASA
+1885 KSRVASA

-1986 GIIQSHKLSSQITT
+1986 GIIQSHKLSSQITI

-2023 PQMNGSTYLSS
+2023 PQMNGSTHPSS

-2084 RGRLQHDLEFAELQ
+2084 TGRLQHDLEFAELQ

-2114 SCGAAPVSHQPGG
+2114 SCGAAPVAHQPGG

-2142 EGEYDEFYT
+2142 EGDYDEFYT

-2221 DQLQTL
+2221 DQLKTL

-2366 LEKYLKH
+2366 LEKYLKR
-2373 AVVLAGNN
+2373 AVVLAGNH

-2417 EWHVAIRLRKHKTR
+2417 EWHVAIRLRKHKTK

-2632 YIKLAELETKS
+2632 YIKLAELETKR
-2643 EDTNKKVTLPREL
+2643 EDTNKKVALPREL

-2755 LRIRT
+2755 LIIRT

-2929 FRRCCEETLSV
+2929 FRRCCEEALSV

>member
-1 MALRVTSR
+1 MALKVTSR
-9 DIQEIVA
+9 DIQEIVS
-16 KLSSDKAKAREVIKK
+16 KLSSDKAKARE
-31 IDFYW
+31 
-36 RVCLVSWREGV
+36 EGV

-56 DRSIGF
+56 DRSFGF

-119 QRAQDDGCSG
+119 QRAQDDGCSEKSSKSDVACRPALTCRKG

-336 MITSSTNSPWGE
+336 MSTSSTNSPWGE

-372 ANTYKSPVTE
+372 ANTYKSPGTE

-390 VVLIKERVM
+390 VVLIKERVV

-420 RKDHLLFWFDSI
+420 RKDHLLFWFDNI

-437 RIINAATLEHSYDDL
+437 RIINAATLKHSYDDL
-452 FWMLHLLRLSL
+452 FWTLQSLLRLSL
-463 LMLFT
+463 LMLFA

-473 SSQKLAFPLNE
+473 SSQKLAFPMNE
-484 VDAAFMLLCSIML
+484 DNENKLHELSGPLYEVGKGWHVIWNCLMRSLPTFCNLTSIVDAAFMLLCSIML

-520 PTVLMLGNILQV
+520 SMSAL
-532 CFVLHLMLLLQENL
+532 CFISCYFSRRTSL
-546 AAVMVV
+546 
-552 GKYLNGAH
+552 
-560 STVDIVKSMMT
+560 
-571 MRNIQGD
+571 GD

-598 LKEFTTLNEQFVVLL
+598 LKEFTTLNERFVVLL

-625 PLLYE
+625 PLLYD

-640 TEPVEELA
+640 TEPMEELA

-674 KVNLSN
+674 KVNLFN

-721 YTCALLANFM
+721 YTCALLSNFM
-731 FCSYSTRIREIPYF
+731 FCSYSTR
-745 FSKLGESLLGFL
+745 KLSMHSQPASSLVFLQTYIGFVSSTGMIVRSLLTAY
-757 NHAISIVEKYYNDGL
+757 AILYYSDHNLL
-772 SGCLEW
+772 S
-778 NSIINNI
+778 
-785 DSTVTSFKSFTSS
+785 
-798 PFLSNCQEKNIASS
+798 
-812 GFYFGIVQSSE
+812 
-823 RLLKALAKL
+823 
-832 YEGCSEC
+832 
-839 RRNSQAKPDFPDLSD
+839 
-854 AHSVHDPLPLNSRKK
+854 
-869 LILDMELDMNSGSI
+869 
-883 DVDRLGID
+883 
-891 GSQTT
+891 
-896 GSSISLVNQKLNFLS
+896 
-911 IISSF
+911 
-916 FPILSLST
+916 
-924 WEIMFNLREK
+924 
-934 ENDPQV
+934 
-940 LENFLCILSRHPHWS
+940 
-955 SCRHI
+955 
-960 LDLVTSMTDVVN
+960 
-972 SYENLK
+972 
-978 FPCSFIL
+978 
-985 DGICGLVASLLQS
+985 
-998 NGVGTQNTVASSFTK
+998 
-1013 RESEECLT
+1013 
-1021 SLGDL
+1021 
-1026 VTKVFDNSLFDWYDR
+1026 
-1041 AKLVNCICNFVL
+1041 
-1053 LRPQLAQLV
+1053 
-1062 IDKLFMLLRDPDYRV
+1062 
-1077 RLCLARR
+1077 
-1084 IGVLFQT
+1084 
-1091 WDGHSELFQDVC
+1091 
-1103 SNFGRKLVSSSGEK
+1103 SNFGRKLVTSSGEK
-1117 IVRAHEVLSA
+1117 TVRAQEVLSV
-1127 GPQPRPIMETIVIT
+1127 GPQPRPIMETIVVT
-1141 LMHLVLHSEKIEFEA
+1141 LMHLVLHSERIELEA

-1182 EEACYTNR
+1182 KEACYTNR

-1249 NGLKWVAKVACQPCA
+1249 NSLKWVAKVACQPCA

-1325 TLSLASSS
+1325 TLSLASNS

-1414 LGHRAVIPSTFSY
+1414 LGHRAVIPSTFNY

-1457 DYPSGETIRVLG
+1457 DYPSEETIRVLG

-1488 NKKLSL
+1488 NKKLSV

-1514 MVEYMKE
+1514 MVEYIKE

-1622 MVSDIISKIGIGDPH
+1622 MVSDFISKIGIGDPH

-1643 PGDYSVPVFGIAI
+1643 PGDYSVPVFGITI
-1656 GMAETNIHADTGI
+1656 GMGDTNIHADTGI

-1710 RALMQLDSYERSLIQ
+1710 RALMQLDSYERSLIE

-1738 LIFNLQRKLTAE
+1738 LISNLQRKLTAE

-1834 FIESNAS
+1834 FNESNAS

-1885 KLRVASA
+1885 KSRVASA

-1986 GIIQSHKLSSQITT
+1986 GIIQSHKLSSQITI

-2023 PQMNGSTYLSS
+2023 PQMNGSTHPSS

-2084 RGRLQHDLEFAELQ
+2084 TGRLQHDLEFAELQ

-2114 SCGAAPVSHQPGG
+2114 SCGAAPVAHQPGG

-2142 EGEYDEFYT
+2142 EGDYDEFYT

-2221 DQLQTL
+2221 DQLKTL

-2366 LEKYLKH
+2366 LEKYLKR
-2373 AVVLAGNN
+2373 AVVLAGNH

-2417 EWHVAIRLRKHKTR
+2417 EWHVAIRLRKHKTK

-2632 YIKLAELETKS
+2632 YIKLAELETKR
-2643 EDTNKKVTLPREL
+2643 EDTNKKVALPREL

-2755 LRIRT
+2755 LIIRT

-2929 FRRCCEETLSV
+2929 FRRCCEEALSV

>member
-1 MALRVTSR
+1 MALKVTSR
-9 DIQEIVA
+9 DIQEIVS
-16 KLSSDKAKAREVIKK
+16 KLSSDKAKARE
-31 IDFYW
+31 
-36 RVCLVSWREGV
+36 EGV

-56 DRSIGF
+56 DRSFGF

-119 QRAQDDGCSG
+119 QRAQDDGCSEKSSKSDVACRPALTCRKG

-336 MITSSTNSPWGE
+336 MSTSSTNSPWGE

-372 ANTYKSPVTE
+372 ANTYKSPGTE

-390 VVLIKERVM
+390 VVLIKERVV

-420 RKDHLLFWFDSI
+420 RKDHLLFWFDNI

-437 RIINAATLEHSYDDL
+437 RIINAATLKHSYDDL
-452 FWMLHLLRLSL
+452 FWTLQSLLRLSL
-463 LMLFT
+463 LMLFA

-473 SSQKLAFPLNE
+473 SSQKLAFPMNE
-484 VDAAFMLLCSIML
+484 DNENKLHELSGPLYEVGKGWHVIWNCLMRSLPTFCNLTSIVDAAFMLLCSIML

-520 PTVLMLGNILQV
+520 SMSAL
-532 CFVLHLMLLLQENL
+532 CFISCYFSRRTSL
-546 AAVMVV
+546 
-552 GKYLNGAH
+552 
-560 STVDIVKSMMT
+560 
-571 MRNIQGD
+571 GD

-598 LKEFTTLNEQFVVLL
+598 LKEFTTLNERFVVLL

-625 PLLYE
+625 PLLYD

-640 TEPVEELA
+640 TEPMEELA
-648 KIEES
+648 K
-653 PSDFL
+653 
-658 ECSVEVL
+658 
-665 AKIDIDSGP
+665 
-674 KVNLSN
+674 
-680 YCQNVRLPLNLRD
+680 
-693 QLLHEMENH
+693 
-702 VLECIKEVEIDKM
+702 
-715 LLSEVI
+715 
-721 YTCALLANFM
+721 
-731 FCSYSTRIREIPYF
+731 
-745 FSKLGESLLGFL
+745 
-757 NHAISIVEKYYNDGL
+757 
-772 SGCLEW
+772 
-778 NSIINNI
+778 
-785 DSTVTSFKSFTSS
+785 
-798 PFLSNCQEKNIASS
+798 
-812 GFYFGIVQSSE
+812 
-823 RLLKALAKL
+823 
-832 YEGCSEC
+832 
-839 RRNSQAKPDFPDLSD
+839 
-854 AHSVHDPLPLNSRKK
+854 
-869 LILDMELDMNSGSI
+869 
-883 DVDRLGID
+883 
-891 GSQTT
+891 
-896 GSSISLVNQKLNFLS
+896 
-911 IISSF
+911 
-916 FPILSLST
+916 
-924 WEIMFNLREK
+924 
-934 ENDPQV
+934 V

-978 FPCSFIL
+978 FPCSYIL
-985 DGICGLVASLLQS
+985 DGICCLVTSLLQS

-1103 SNFGRKLVSSSGEK
+1103 SNFGRKLVTSSGEK
-1117 IVRAHEVLSA
+1117 TVRAQEVLSV
-1127 GPQPRPIMETIVIT
+1127 GPQPRPIMETIVVT
-1141 LMHLVLHSEKIEFEA
+1141 LMHLVLHSERIELEA

-1182 EEACYTNR
+1182 KEACYTNR

-1249 NGLKWVAKVACQPCA
+1249 NSLKWVAKVACQPCA

-1325 TLSLASSS
+1325 TLSLASNS

-1414 LGHRAVIPSTFSY
+1414 LGHRAVIPSTFNY

-1457 DYPSGETIRVLG
+1457 DYPSEETIRVLG

-1488 NKKLSL
+1488 NKKLSV

-1514 MVEYMKE
+1514 MVEYIKE

-1622 MVSDIISKIGIGDPH
+1622 MVSDFISKIGIGDPH

-1643 PGDYSVPVFGIAI
+1643 PGDYSVPVFGITI
-1656 GMAETNIHADTGI
+1656 GMGDTNIHADTGI

-1710 RALMQLDSYERSLIQ
+1710 RALMQLDSYERSLIE

-1738 LIFNLQRKLTAE
+1738 LISNLQRKLTAE

-1834 FIESNAS
+1834 FNESNAS

-1885 KLRVASA
+1885 KSRVASA

-1986 GIIQSHKLSSQITT
+1986 GIIQSHKLSSQITI

-2023 PQMNGSTYLSS
+2023 PQMNGSTHPSS

-2084 RGRLQHDLEFAELQ
+2084 TGRLQHDLEFAELQ

-2114 SCGAAPVSHQPGG
+2114 SCGAAPVAHQPGG

-2142 EGEYDEFYT
+2142 EGDYDEFYT

-2221 DQLQTL
+2221 DQLKTL

-2366 LEKYLKH
+2366 LEKYLKR
-2373 AVVLAGNN
+2373 AVVLAGNH

-2417 EWHVAIRLRKHKTR
+2417 EWHVAIRLRKHKTK

-2632 YIKLAELETKS
+2632 YIKLAELETKR
-2643 EDTNKKVTLPREL
+2643 EDTNKKVALPREL

-2755 LRIRT
+2755 LIIRT

-2929 FRRCCEETLSV
+2929 FRRCCEEALSV

>member
-1 MALRVTSR
+1 MAVRVTSR

-16 KLSSDKAKAREVIKK
+16 KLSSDKAKARE
-31 IDFYW
+31 
-36 RVCLVSWREGV
+36 EGV

-56 DRSIGF
+56 ERSVGF
-62 CRYLSDKTSVLKPN
+62 CRYLSDKTSMLKPD
-76 EVPHSETWPFLV
+76 EIPHSETWPFLV
-88 KILMQCASS
+88 KILIQCVSS
-97 EISSSKKRLPKS
+97 EISSSKKRMPKLS
-109 IFAKTLRIIV
+109 FAKTLRIIV
-119 QRAQDDGCSG
+119 QRAQDDRCSG
-129 KKNLLLH
+129 KKNLLLP
-136 VAKSLFNHVWDVLKD
+136 VAKSLFNHVWDVLSE

-199 NFGQINP
+199 NIGQMNP

-217 HSLIENPP
+217 HSLLENPP

-273 GKSLEIHQAVNHFVF
+273 GKSLEIHQAVNSFVF

-302 LICYAKLQ
+302 LICYGKLQ
-310 VSLTRGVDDGSI
+310 VSLTRGVDDGSS
-322 LLELV
+322 LLEQLV

-336 MITSSTNSPWGE
+336 MSTSSANLPWGE
-348 KCGIMTSSQFKV
+348 KYGIMTSSQFKV
-360 AELAALVFCRVC
+360 VELAALVFCRVC
-372 ANTYKSPVTE
+372 ATTYKSPVTE

-390 VVLIKERVM
+390 VVQIKERVM
-399 EGKWPWHAA
+399 EGRWSWHAA

-420 RKDHLLFWFDSI
+420 RSDHLLFWFDSI

-437 RIINAATLEHSYDDL
+437 RIINTATLEHSYDGL
-452 FWMLHLLRLSL
+452 FWTLQSLLRISL
-463 LMLFT
+463 LMFFT
-468 APNEK
+468 APSAK
-473 SSQKLAFPLNE
+473 SSLKSAFPLNE
-484 VDAAFMLLCSIML
+484 VGNGWHVIWSCLMRSLPTFCNVTSIVDAAFMLLCIIML
-497 SDTKDSYLVPLEIW
+497 SDTKDLYLVPLEIW
-511 DLRLFKRTL
+511 DLRVFKRILSTS
-520 PTVLMLGNILQV
+520 VL
-532 CFVLHLMLLLQENL
+532 CFISCYFSRRTSL
-546 AAVMVV
+546 
-552 GKYLNGAH
+552 
-560 STVDIVKSMMT
+560 
-571 MRNIQGD
+571 GD

-598 LKEFTTLNEQFVVLL
+598 LKEFTTLNDRIVIVL

-618 ALSTGST
+618 AVSAGST

-640 TEPVEELA
+640 AEPMEELA

-653 PSDFL
+653 SHGFL

-665 AKIDIDSGP
+665 AKIDFDSGP

-680 YCQNVRLPLNLRD
+680 YCQNVRLPPTLRD

-702 VLECIKEVEIDKM
+702 VLECIQEVEIDKM

-721 YTCALLANFM
+721 NACALLVNFM
-731 FCSYSTRIREIPYF
+731 FCSYSTRIREIPTF
-745 FSKLGESLLGFL
+745 FSKLGKSLLGYL
-757 NHAISIVEKYYNDGL
+757 NHAISVVEKYYNDGL

-778 NSIINNI
+778 NSIINKI
-785 DSTVTSFKSFTSS
+785 VSTAASFKSFICS
-798 PFLSNCQEKNIASS
+798 PFFSNCQEKNTATS
-812 GFYFGIVQSSE
+812 GFYSEIVQSSE

-832 YEGCSEC
+832 YEGCSES
-839 RRNSQAKPDFPDLSD
+839 RRNSQAKPDFPDLSNV
-854 AHSVHDPLPLNSRKK
+854 HSVHDPLLSLNSRKK
-869 LILDMELDMNSGSI
+869 LILDVELDMSGGSS
-883 DVDRLGID
+883 DVDRLGIE
-891 GSQTT
+891 GGQTA

-924 WEIMFNLREK
+924 WEILFNLREK

-940 LENFLCILSRHPHWS
+940 LEKVLLILCQHSHWS
-955 SCRHI
+955 SCRQL
-960 LDLVTSMTDVVN
+960 LDLVRSMSDVVN
-972 SYENLK
+972 SCENLK
-978 FPCSFIL
+978 FQCSYIL
-985 DGICGLVASLLQS
+985 DGICCLVGSLLQLD
-998 NGVGTQNTVASSFTK
+998 GVVTHTTVASSFTE
-1013 RESEECLT
+1013 RVSEECLT

-1041 AKLVNCICNFVL
+1041 AKLVDCICNFVL
-1053 LRPQLAQLV
+1053 LRPHVAQLV
-1062 IDKLFMLLRDPDYRV
+1062 IEKLFMLLRDPDYRV

-1103 SNFGRKLVSSSGEK
+1103 SNFGMKLVTSSGEK
-1117 IVRAHEVLSA
+1117 IVRAQEVLSA
-1127 GPQPRPIMETIVIT
+1127 GPQPRPIMETIVLT
-1141 LMHLVLHSEKIEFEA
+1141 LMHLVLHSEKIELEA

-1182 EEACYTNR
+1182 KEACYTNR

-1195 ELMGPILFNWV
+1195 ELMGPILFYWV

-1211 LVALVEAR
+1211 LVSLVEAR
-1219 DIFTSNLE
+1219 DLFTSNLE

-1249 NGLKWVAKVACQPCA
+1249 NSLKWVAKVACQTCA

-1293 RVLETSILLIVN
+1293 RVLESSILLVAD

-1311 DELIKKQMVSIVNH
+1311 DELIKKQMVSIVNY

-1356 FLDSEEHSKSFELV
+1356 FLDSEEHSKSFNLV

-1407 IEVLVNL
+1407 IEVLVSL
-1414 LGHRAVIPSTFSY
+1414 LGHRAVIPSTFNY

-1432 GQFIGCDCLLDQC
+1432 GQFIGCNCLLDQC
-1445 CCIISTLLNISR
+1445 CHIISILLNISR
-1457 DYPSGETIRVLG
+1457 DFPSGENIRVLG

-1488 NKKLSL
+1488 NKKLSV
-1494 TTSSRA
+1494 TASSQA

-1514 MVEYMKE
+1514 MIEYIKE
-1521 LVAFPEFDIFNEIRD
+1521 LEPFPEFDIFDEIRD

-1574 KNIGSSGI
+1574 KNIGSCEML
-1582 FLGDQNDFKD
+1582 LGEETDFKD
-1592 AYWHSEN
+1592 ANWHSEN
-1599 EIFHAAWKLVP
+1599 EIVPAAWKLVP

-1615 NTNDLSA
+1615 NTNDLGA
-1622 MVSDIISKIGIGDPH
+1622 MVSDFISKIGIGDPH

-1643 PGDYSVPVFGIAI
+1643 PGDYSVPVFGVAT
-1656 GMAETNIHADTGI
+1656 GMSMTETNIHADTGI

-1698 ALRGILSTENGQ
+1698 VLRGILSTEKGQ
-1710 RALMQLDSYERSLIQ
+1710 RALMQLDSYERSLVE

-1738 LIFNLQRKLTAE
+1738 LISNLQRKLKAE
-1750 SISIEDSNVWT
+1750 SISIENSNVWT

-1790 QDIVLVKSEVAE
+1790 QDIVLVNSEVAE
-1802 FLFPYVIVNV
+1802 FLLSYVVVNV
-1812 AGRMDLDVDLC
+1812 AGRTDLDVDLC

-1834 FIESNAS
+1834 FIESNAL

-1865 SVVPQKQESSK
+1865 SVVPQKQDGSK
-1876 QTKSPSYGS
+1876 QQTKIPSYGS
-1885 KLRVASA
+1885 KSRVASA
-1892 KMKDQQTTSCRLSV
+1892 KMKDQQTASSRLFV

-1929 KCGSYFSAV
+1929 KCGSYFTAV

-1959 SPREMLQ
+1959 SHHEVLQ
-1966 SHIEILASAVTQINE
+1966 SHIEILTSAVTQINE

-1986 GIIQSHKLSSQITT
+1986 GIIQSHKLRSQIIT

-2023 PQMNGSTYLSS
+2023 PQMNGSTYTSS
-2034 GNSQQP
+2034 GNSQQT
-2040 AHAFFSQTEHDT
+2040 AHAFFSKTEHDT
-2052 THKKPYKGLV
+2052 TQKKPYKGLI

-2084 RGRLQHDLEFAELQ
+2084 RGRLQHDLEFTELQ

-2114 SCGAAPVSHQPGG
+2114 SCGTATVAQQPGG
-2127 HHFNENLHGC
+2127 RHFNENLHGC

-2142 EGEYDEFYT
+2142 EGDYDEFYA
-2151 TLRNTKQDLLM
+2151 TLRNTKQGLLM

-2189 MAWDLRWNSS
+2189 MAWGLRWN
-2199 CEKFDSSSERQKL
+2199 SSSERQKL
-2212 LSEPVVPSM
+2212 LSEPIVPSM
-2221 DQLQTL
+2221 DQTL

-2235 KQAELHMNMLEPFIA
+2235 KQAELHMNLLEPFIA
-2250 FRRVLLQVLNS
+2250 FRRILLRVLNS

-2300 EEYSNL
+2300 DEYSNF

-2336 NRQLKEDAADVFR
+2336 NCRLKEDAADVFR

-2373 AVVLAGNN
+2373 AVVLAGNH
-2381 ITTEKLSAEKRS
+2381 IATEKLSAEKRS

-2417 EWHVAIRLRKHKTR
+2417 EWHAAIRLRKHKTK
-2431 ELEALLKRLKTSK
+2431 ELEALIKRLKMSK

-2459 QLSMDKGEAEKL
+2459 QLSMDKEEAEKL

-2480 TAVEGYKQCLIIGDK
+2480 TALEGYKQCLIIGDK

-2507 WFSLTN
+2507 WFSLTT
-2513 KEIAI
+2513 KKISI

-2525 KEVQSYKFI
+2525 KEVRSYKFI

-2541 SRMGGNKDSLAPK
+2541 SRMGGNKDSLGPK
-2554 NFQFALVSLVKK
+2554 NFHFALVSLVKK

-2619 GAVISQMKQMVEI
+2619 GAIISQMKQMVEI
-2632 YIKLAELETKS
+2632 YIKLAELETKR
-2643 EDTNKKVTLPREL
+2643 EDTNKKVTMPREL
-2656 RSIREL
+2656 RSVREL

-2668 TSNFP
+2668 TSSFP
-2673 VDQTCQYPKG
+2673 VDQTCHYPEG
-2683 FFPHF
+2683 FFPYF

-2744 LQKNRDTWKRR
+2744 LQRNRDTWKRR

-2809 RQHVTAENNK
+2809 RQHMTAENNK
-2819 SRAFLEVCKNFRPVM
+2819 SRAFFEVCKNFRPVM
-2834 HYFFLERFRHPADW
+2834 HYFFLERFTQPADW

-2989 EDEYEGNKDAAR
+2989 EDEHEGNKDAAR

>member
-1 MALRVTSR
+1 MALKVTSR
-9 DIQEIVA
+9 DIQEIVS
-16 KLSSDKAKAREVIKK
+16 KLSSDKAKARE
-31 IDFYW
+31 
-36 RVCLVSWREGV
+36 EGV

-56 DRSIGF
+56 DRSFGF

-119 QRAQDDGCSG
+119 QRAQDDGCSEKSSKSDVACRPALTCRKG

-336 MITSSTNSPWGE
+336 MSTSSTNSPWGE

-372 ANTYKSPVTE
+372 ANTYKSPGTE

-390 VVLIKERVM
+390 VVLIKERVV

-420 RKDHLLFWFDSI
+420 RKDHLLFWFDNI

-437 RIINAATLEHSYDDL
+437 RIINAATLKHSYDDL
-452 FWMLHLLRLSL
+452 FWTLQSLLRLSL
-463 LMLFT
+463 LMLFA

-473 SSQKLAFPLNE
+473 SSQKLAFPMNE
-484 VDAAFMLLCSIML
+484 DNENKLHELSGPLYEVGKGWHVIWNCLMRSLPTFCNLTSIVDAAFMLLCSIML

-520 PTVLMLGNILQV
+520 SMSAL
-532 CFVLHLMLLLQENL
+532 CFISCYFSRRTSL
-546 AAVMVV
+546 
-552 GKYLNGAH
+552 
-560 STVDIVKSMMT
+560 
-571 MRNIQGD
+571 GD

-598 LKEFTTLNEQFVVLL
+598 LKDFCHCSMLL
-613 PAAAY
+613 SLWRNWPRLRKVQVIFWNAQ
-618 ALSTGST
+618 L
-625 PLLYE
+625 
-630 ASGLLPLLYA
+630 
-640 TEPVEELA
+640 
-648 KIEES
+648 K
-653 PSDFL
+653 FL
-658 ECSVEVL
+658 RRL
-665 AKIDIDSGP
+665 ILIL
-674 KVNLSN
+674 VNLFN

-721 YTCALLANFM
+721 YTCALLSNFM
-731 FCSYSTRIREIPYF
+731 FCSYSTRIREIPHF
-745 FSKLGESLLGFL
+745 FSKLGESLLGYL
-757 NHAISIVEKYYNDGL
+757 NHAITIVEKYYNDGL

-785 DSTVTSFKSFTSS
+785 DSMATSFKSFTSS
-798 PFLSNCQEKNIASS
+798 PFLNNCQEKNIASS

-823 RLLKALAKL
+823 RLLKSLAKL

-839 RRNSQAKPDFPDLSD
+839 RRNSQAKPGFPDLSD
-854 AHSVHDPLPLNSRKK
+854 AHSIHDPLPLNSRKK
-869 LILDMELDMNSGSI
+869 LILDVELDMNGGSI

-978 FPCSFIL
+978 FPCSYIL
-985 DGICGLVASLLQS
+985 DGICCLVTSLLQS

-1103 SNFGRKLVSSSGEK
+1103 SNFGRKLVTSSGEK
-1117 IVRAHEVLSA
+1117 TVRAQEVLSV
-1127 GPQPRPIMETIVIT
+1127 GPQPRPIMETIVVT
-1141 LMHLVLHSEKIEFEA
+1141 LMHLVLHSERIELEA

-1182 EEACYTNR
+1182 KEACYTNR

-1249 NGLKWVAKVACQPCA
+1249 NSLKWVAKVACQPCA

-1325 TLSLASSS
+1325 TLSLASNS

-1414 LGHRAVIPSTFSY
+1414 LGHRAVIPSTFNY

-1457 DYPSGETIRVLG
+1457 DYPSEETIRVLG

-1488 NKKLSL
+1488 NKKLSV

-1514 MVEYMKE
+1514 MVEYIKE

-1622 MVSDIISKIGIGDPH
+1622 MVSDFISKIGIGDPH

-1643 PGDYSVPVFGIAI
+1643 PGDYSVPVFGITI
-1656 GMAETNIHADTGI
+1656 GMGDTNIHADTGI

-1710 RALMQLDSYERSLIQ
+1710 RALMQLDSYERSLIE

-1738 LIFNLQRKLTAE
+1738 LISNLQRKLTAE

-1834 FIESNAS
+1834 FNESNAS

-1885 KLRVASA
+1885 KSRVASA

-1986 GIIQSHKLSSQITT
+1986 GIIQSHKLSSQITI

-2023 PQMNGSTYLSS
+2023 PQMNGSTHPSS

-2084 RGRLQHDLEFAELQ
+2084 TGRLQHDLEFAELQ

-2114 SCGAAPVSHQPGG
+2114 SCGAAPVAHQPGG

-2142 EGEYDEFYT
+2142 EGDYDEFYT

-2221 DQLQTL
+2221 DQLKTL

-2366 LEKYLKH
+2366 LEKYLKR
-2373 AVVLAGNN
+2373 AVVLAGNH

-2417 EWHVAIRLRKHKTR
+2417 EWHVAIRLRKHKTK

-2632 YIKLAELETKS
+2632 YIKLAELETKR
-2643 EDTNKKVTLPREL
+2643 EDTNKKVALPREL

-2755 LRIRT
+2755 LIIRT

-2929 FRRCCEETLSV
+2929 FRRCCEEALSV

>member
-1 MALRVTSR
+1 MALKVTSR
-9 DIQEIVA
+9 DIQEIVS
-16 KLSSDKAKAREVIKK
+16 KLSSDKAKARE
-31 IDFYW
+31 
-36 RVCLVSWREGV
+36 EGV

-56 DRSIGF
+56 DRSFGF

-119 QRAQDDGCSG
+119 QRAQDDGCSEKSSKSDVACRPALTCRKG

-336 MITSSTNSPWGE
+336 MSTSSTNSPWGE

-372 ANTYKSPVTE
+372 ANTYKSPGTE

-390 VVLIKERVM
+390 VVLIKERVV

-420 RKDHLLFWFDSI
+420 RKDHLLFWFDNI

-437 RIINAATLEHSYDDL
+437 RIINAATLKHSYDDL
-452 FWMLHLLRLSL
+452 FWTLQSLLRLSL
-463 LMLFT
+463 LMLFA

-473 SSQKLAFPLNE
+473 SSQKLAFPMNE
-484 VDAAFMLLCSIML
+484 DNENKLHELSGPLYEVGKGWHVIWNCLMRSLPTFCNLTSIVDAAFMLLCSIML

-520 PTVLMLGNILQV
+520 SMSAL
-532 CFVLHLMLLLQENL
+532 CFISCYFSRRTSL
-546 AAVMVV
+546 
-552 GKYLNGAH
+552 
-560 STVDIVKSMMT
+560 
-571 MRNIQGD
+571 GD

-598 LKEFTTLNEQFVVLL
+598 LKEFTTLNERFVVLL

-625 PLLYE
+625 PLLYD

-640 TEPVEELA
+640 TEPMEELA

-674 KVNLSN
+674 KVNLFN

-721 YTCALLANFM
+721 YTCALLSNFM
-731 FCSYSTRIREIPYF
+731 FCSYSTRIREIPHF
-745 FSKLGESLLGFL
+745 FSKLGESLLGYL
-757 NHAISIVEKYYNDGL
+757 NHAITIVEKYYNDGL

-785 DSTVTSFKSFTSS
+785 DSMATSFKSFTSS
-798 PFLSNCQEKNIASS
+798 PFLNNCQEKNIASS

-823 RLLKALAKL
+823 RLLKSLAKL

-839 RRNSQAKPDFPDLSD
+839 RRNSQAKPGFPDLSD
-854 AHSVHDPLPLNSRKK
+854 AHSIHDPLPLNSRKK
-869 LILDMELDMNSGSI
+869 LILDVELDMNGGSI

-978 FPCSFIL
+978 FPCSYIL
-985 DGICGLVASLLQS
+985 DGICCLVTSLLQS

-1013 RESEECLT
+1013 RESEEFKFWKEI
-1021 SLGDL
+1021 GY
-1026 VTKVFDNSLFDWYDR
+1026 F
-1041 AKLVNCICNFVL
+1041 
-1053 LRPQLAQLV
+1053 LR
-1062 IDKLFMLLRDPDYRV
+1062 
-1077 RLCLARR
+1077 
-1084 IGVLFQT
+1084 G
-1091 WDGHSELFQDVC
+1091 E
-1103 SNFGRKLVSSSGEK
+1103 NSSSTGSF
-1117 IVRAHEVLSA
+1117 VCWSSTSSDYGNNCRNSYASCTA
-1127 GPQPRPIMETIVIT
+1127 Q
-1141 LMHLVLHSEKIEFEA
+1141 
-1156 VFMISVVAAI
+1156 
-1166 DPSQR
+1166 

-1182 EEACYTNR
+1182 KEACYTNR

-1249 NGLKWVAKVACQPCA
+1249 NSLKWVAKVACQPCA

-1325 TLSLASSS
+1325 TLSLASNS

-1414 LGHRAVIPSTFSY
+1414 LGHRAVIPSTFNY

-1457 DYPSGETIRVLG
+1457 DYPSEETIRVLG

-1488 NKKLSL
+1488 NKKLSV

-1514 MVEYMKE
+1514 MVEYIKE

-1622 MVSDIISKIGIGDPH
+1622 MVSDFISKIGIGDPH

-1643 PGDYSVPVFGIAI
+1643 PGDYSVPVFGITI
-1656 GMAETNIHADTGI
+1656 GMGDTNIHADTGI

-1710 RALMQLDSYERSLIQ
+1710 RALMQLDSYERSLIE

-1738 LIFNLQRKLTAE
+1738 LISNLQRKLTAE

-1834 FIESNAS
+1834 FNESNAS

-1885 KLRVASA
+1885 KSRVASA

-1986 GIIQSHKLSSQITT
+1986 GIIQSHKLSSQITI

-2023 PQMNGSTYLSS
+2023 PQMNGSTHPSS

-2084 RGRLQHDLEFAELQ
+2084 TGRLQHDLEFAELQ

-2114 SCGAAPVSHQPGG
+2114 SCGAAPVAHQPGG

-2142 EGEYDEFYT
+2142 EGDYDEFYT

-2221 DQLQTL
+2221 DQLKTL

-2366 LEKYLKH
+2366 LEKYLKR
-2373 AVVLAGNN
+2373 AVVLAGNH

-2417 EWHVAIRLRKHKTR
+2417 EWHVAIRLRKHKTK

-2632 YIKLAELETKS
+2632 YIKLAELETKR
-2643 EDTNKKVTLPREL
+2643 EDTNKKVALPREL

-2755 LRIRT
+2755 LIIRT

-2929 FRRCCEETLSV
+2929 FRRCCEEALSV

>member
-1 MALRVTSR
+1 MALKVTSR
-9 DIQEIVA
+9 DIQEIVS
-16 KLSSDKAKAREVIKK
+16 KLSSDKAKARE
-31 IDFYW
+31 
-36 RVCLVSWREGV
+36 EGV

-56 DRSIGF
+56 DRSFGF

-119 QRAQDDGCSG
+119 QRAQDDGCSEKSSKSDVACRPALTCRKG

-336 MITSSTNSPWGE
+336 MSTSSTNSPWGE

-372 ANTYKSPVTE
+372 ANTYKSPGTE

-390 VVLIKERVM
+390 VVLIKERVV

-420 RKDHLLFWFDSI
+420 RKDHLLFWFDNI

-437 RIINAATLEHSYDDL
+437 RIINAATLKHSYDDL
-452 FWMLHLLRLSL
+452 FWTLQSLLRLSL
-463 LMLFT
+463 LMLFA

-473 SSQKLAFPLNE
+473 SSQKLAFPMNE
-484 VDAAFMLLCSIML
+484 DNENKLHELSGPLYEVGKGWHVIWNCLMRSLPTFCNLTSIVDAAFMLLCSIML

-520 PTVLMLGNILQV
+520 SMSAL
-532 CFVLHLMLLLQENL
+532 CFISCYFSRRTSL
-546 AAVMVV
+546 
-552 GKYLNGAH
+552 
-560 STVDIVKSMMT
+560 
-571 MRNIQGD
+571 GD

-598 LKEFTTLNEQFVVLL
+598 LKEFTTLNERFVVLL

-625 PLLYE
+625 PLLYD

-640 TEPVEELA
+640 TEPMEELA

-674 KVNLSN
+674 KVNLFN

-721 YTCALLANFM
+721 YTCALLSNFM
-731 FCSYSTRIREIPYF
+731 FCSYSTRIREIPHF
-745 FSKLGESLLGFL
+745 FSKLGESLLGYL
-757 NHAISIVEKYYNDGL
+757 NHAITIVEKYYNDGL

-785 DSTVTSFKSFTSS
+785 DSMATSFKSFTSS
-798 PFLSNCQEKNIASS
+798 PFLNNCQEKNIASS

-823 RLLKALAKL
+823 RLLKSLAKL

-839 RRNSQAKPDFPDLSD
+839 RRNSQAKPGFPDLSD
-854 AHSVHDPLPLNSRKK
+854 AHSIHDPLPLNSRKK
-869 LILDMELDMNSGSI
+869 LILDVELDMNGGSI

-978 FPCSFIL
+978 FPCSYIL
-985 DGICGLVASLLQS
+985 DGICCLVTSLLQS

-1103 SNFGRKLVSSSGEK
+1103 SNFGRKLVTSSGEK
-1117 IVRAHEVLSA
+1117 TVRAQEVLSV
-1127 GPQPRPIMETIVIT
+1127 GPQPRPIMETIVVT
-1141 LMHLVLHSEKIEFEA
+1141 LMHLVLHSERIELEA

-1182 EEACYTNR
+1182 KEACYTNR

-1249 NGLKWVAKVACQPCA
+1249 NSLKWVAKVACQPCA

-1325 TLSLASSS
+1325 TLSLASNS

-1346 ACTIQ
+1346 ALRSTLK
-1351 TIVDG
+1351 V
-1356 FLDSEEHSKSFELV
+1356 S
-1370 DKINIFRPDRVFM
+1370 
-1383 FIVDLHYKIAAA
+1383 
-1395 AHHWHKCNHLAG
+1395 
-1407 IEVLVNL
+1407 NL
-1414 LGHRAVIPSTFSY
+1414 LTRLTSSDRTEYLCY

-1457 DYPSGETIRVLG
+1457 DYPSEETIRVLG

-1488 NKKLSL
+1488 NKKLSV

-1514 MVEYMKE
+1514 MVEYIKE

-1622 MVSDIISKIGIGDPH
+1622 MVSDFISKIGIGDPH

-1643 PGDYSVPVFGIAI
+1643 PGDYSVPVFGITI
-1656 GMAETNIHADTGI
+1656 GMGDTNIHADTGI

-1710 RALMQLDSYERSLIQ
+1710 RALMQLDSYERSLIE

-1738 LIFNLQRKLTAE
+1738 LISNLQRKLTAE

-1834 FIESNAS
+1834 FNESNAS

-1885 KLRVASA
+1885 KSRVASA

-1986 GIIQSHKLSSQITT
+1986 GIIQSHKLSSQITI

-2023 PQMNGSTYLSS
+2023 PQMNGSTHPSS

-2084 RGRLQHDLEFAELQ
+2084 TGRLQHDLEFAELQ

-2114 SCGAAPVSHQPGG
+2114 SCGAAPVAHQPGG

-2142 EGEYDEFYT
+2142 EGDYDEFYT

-2221 DQLQTL
+2221 DQLKTL

-2366 LEKYLKH
+2366 LEKYLKR
-2373 AVVLAGNN
+2373 AVVLAGNH

-2417 EWHVAIRLRKHKTR
+2417 EWHVAIRLRKHKTK

-2632 YIKLAELETKS
+2632 YIKLAELETKR
-2643 EDTNKKVTLPREL
+2643 EDTNKKVALPREL

-2755 LRIRT
+2755 LIIRT

-2929 FRRCCEETLSV
+2929 FRRCCEEALSV